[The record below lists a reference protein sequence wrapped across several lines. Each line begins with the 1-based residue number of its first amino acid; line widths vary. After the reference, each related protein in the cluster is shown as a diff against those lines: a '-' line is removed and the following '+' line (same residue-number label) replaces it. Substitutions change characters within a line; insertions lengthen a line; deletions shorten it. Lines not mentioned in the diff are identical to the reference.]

1 MEVNDATFYVGLDVG
16 STTAKIAVLDKDN
29 RLVYHKYE
37 RHNAHVS
44 ELVGKYF
51 TELKEVL
58 RKPLNGSEGNSLA
71 STSEAPSP
79 RISLCVTGS
88 VGMATAE
95 QLKAEFVQEVV
106 AASIYARN
114 AHPEAKA
121 LIDIGGEDAKVVFF
135 RGNQQNG
142 TSDGKGKQNGSME
155 LRMNGNCAGGTGAF
169 IDQMSVLMGVDNQQM
184 SQLAMKATHVYPMAA
199 RCGVFAKTDIQNLMA
214 RNLPEEDIAAS
225 IFHSIAVQTV
235 VTLSHGIDFKTPIL
249 LCGGPLTFLP
259 ALRKAFCDYMKLS
272 ADDFIVSENS
282 NLIPALGCAYRAK
295 RNAETALADFSNN
308 KKKILADFS
317 NHEEKALADSESS
330 PCSIDT
336 LRARLNVESSSE
348 WHSSLAPLFKSEE
361 EHLKWLKSKEKFTT
375 ETKPLLKGKQK
386 IVIGIDSGSTTTKI
400 VAVRLHASTD
410 SDKNI
415 DLPNTPNDSAESARA
430 ETSSPTRDHDIVF
443 TNYRLNLGNPIKAV
457 ADGLTALKEEA
468 AHRGAEL
475 EVVGSCST
483 GYGEELIKAAFGLDS
498 GIIETMAHERAA
510 ASLMPDVSFILD
522 IGGQDM
528 KAIFVENG
536 AVVRME
542 LNEACSSGCGTFIQT
557 FANNMGYSVAD
568 FAKLACQSK
577 APCDLGTRCTV
588 FMNSKVKQVLREG
601 ASVADISAGISYS
614 VIKNCLYK
622 VLKLHGNDN
631 LGGKIVVQ
639 GGTMRNDSVVRAFE
653 LLTNMEV
660 ARSNMPELMGAYGCA
675 LHAIADYQR
684 VSIHDSVKHRTWVA
698 RTIDDLLSLAHYDT
712 KQLQCKGCENHCYV
726 SRYTFAGGNKYYS
739 GNKCERVFNNKGE
752 NDVKGE
758 NIYTYKYDLLFNRP
772 QTSFTT
778 DFTSKKAKDGD
789 TETSENK
796 AFKMLDVTKRY
807 LKVKQNLDAVKR
819 CIKVGIP
826 RILNMYE
833 EYPFWNALLRA
844 AGFDITLSS
853 ESTFGKYEGALNTVM
868 SDNICFPAK
877 LAHSH
882 LKELNENPEVDR
894 ILMPYVVYEH
904 NDDPDRTLNS
914 FNCPVVSGYS
924 DVIKSVLDLQKPLD
938 APVINFA
945 NSQLLEKQIIDYLK
959 SLGVS
964 KKTAKAALRQAIA
977 AQEEYCKHIKA
988 KALEILYAGRKE
1000 CGGESGG
1007 NENKRDV
1014 TERDSFSKTKN
1025 NSADKKPTSKL
1036 TILLAG
1042 RPYHT
1047 DPLVQH
1053 KLSEMIANLGVNVIS
1068 DDIVRATA
1076 DTAADE
1082 SDPSHSMAETY
1093 LVKQWAYMNRIMK
1106 AAQWAAEQGNDVH
1119 FVQMTSFGCGPD
1131 SFIQDEIRD
1140 IMRRHGKPFTL
1151 LKIDD
1156 VSNIGSLKL
1165 RVRSLVE
1172 SLKGAVGVKSE
1183 ERRAMEVKSEERRVK
1198 NSTANAGD
1206 ISEGSSS
1213 EKQENS
1219 SLFTLHSSLNSSSL
1233 NSSSLNSS
1241 SLLQTKVFKKED
1253 VHRKILAPFMTEY
1266 LTPIIPPILK
1276 LIGYD
1281 VEVLPMSDEVSA
1293 ELGLKFANNEICYPA
1308 TLIVGDIIKTLKSGR
1323 YDLNNTAVVM
1333 SQTGGQCRATNYAGL
1348 IKRAMVANGF
1358 QDVPLLTLGVT
1369 ASTGEASGSTD
1380 DKQDYNEQEGFNVPW
1395 LKYSQI
1401 IVTAILYGDA
1411 INEMYNACIVRER
1424 KKGIAKE
1431 LRDKYMSLIDEPI
1444 ARNSASGLVKLLEKA
1459 AEEFDQMT
1467 LDRDVP
1473 KVGIVGEIFLKF
1485 NPFSHQF
1492 LEQYIISKG
1501 IEVVPPLL
1509 APFFLQEFVNV
1520 EVQKHMRLSC
1530 SRVPD
1535 FVVKG
1540 AYKGL
1545 IGRRLKQINKAASR
1559 FRYFRKFTNIYDDAK
1574 EVKGLVSLAAQ
1585 FGEGWLLP
1593 ADIVGYIRDGVDNI
1607 ISLQPF
1613 GCIANHVISKG
1624 IEKRLHDRFPQLNL
1638 VSLDFDSGVS
1648 EVNVT
1653 NRLLLFLDSIAS

>member
-1 MEVNDATFYVGLDVG
+1 MKKDHNHFSIGLDVG
-16 STTAKIAVLDKDN
+16 STTAKIAVIDN
-29 RLVYHKYE
+29 QGNIVYSKYE
-37 RHNAHVS
+37 RHNAHVN
-44 ELVGKYF
+44 ELVTRYF
-51 TELKEVL
+51 
-58 RKPLNGSEGNSLA
+58 SEIAGAIGNDTQVS
-71 STSEAPSP
+71 
-79 RISLCVTGS
+79 ICVTGS

-121 LIDIGGEDAKVVFF
+121 LIDIGGEDAKVIFF
-135 RGNQQNG
+135 HANSSKASN
-142 TSDGKGKQNGSME
+142 SSEADKGKKASQGSME

-169 IDQMSVLMGVDNQQM
+169 IDQMSVLMGIDNLQM
-184 SQLAMKATHVYPMAA
+184 SDLALKATHIYPMAA

-235 VTLSHGIDFKTPIL
+235 VTLSHGIDFQAPIL

-259 ALRKAFCDYMKLS
+259 ALRKAFCDYMHLS
-272 ADDFIVSENS
+272 PSDFIVSKNS
-282 NLIPALGCAYRAK
+282 NLVPALGCAYRAK
-295 RNAETALADFSNN
+295 TLAEQKVHTDIVSLA
-308 KKKILADFS
+308 
-317 NHEEKALADSESS
+317 
-330 PCSIDT
+330 T
-336 LRARLNVESSSE
+336 LRNHLNVETTIE
-348 WHSSLAPLFKSEE
+348 WHSSLLPLFKNEE
-361 EHLKWLKSKEKFTT
+361 EHQQWLKSKEKFSANTQ
-375 ETKPLLKGKQK
+375 PLAKGKQR

-400 VAVRLHASTD
+400 VALRINPKDGNNPDEVSVL
-410 SDKNI
+410 
-415 DLPNTPNDSAESARA
+415 SAKS
-430 ETSSPTRDHDIVF
+430 TRDHDIVF

-457 ADGLTALKEEA
+457 ADGLNALKQEA
-468 AHRGAEL
+468 DMRGSEL
-475 EVVGSCST
+475 EIVGSCST

-498 GIIETMAHERAA
+498 GIIETMAHEHAA
-510 ASLMPDVSFILD
+510 ASLIPDVSFILD

-528 KAIFVENG
+528 KAIFVEKG

-557 FANNMGYSVAD
+557 FANNMGYSVGD
-568 FAKLACQSK
+568 FAKLACTSK

-622 VLKLHGNDN
+622 VLKLHGNEN

-639 GGTMRNDSVVRAFE
+639 GGTMRNDAVVRAFE
-653 LLTNMEV
+653 LLTHTEV

-675 LHAIADYQR
+675 LHAAKALDNLQTPTSFNSTIQTDGNIPSS
-684 VSIHDSVKHRTWVA
+684 SIDE
-698 RTIDDLLSLAHYDT
+698 LLSLSHYET
-712 KQLQCKGCENHCYV
+712 KQLQCHGCENNCYV

-739 GNKCERVFNNKGE
+739 GNKCERVFNNKGK
-752 NDVKGE
+752 NDAKGE
-758 NIYTYKYDLLFNRP
+758 NVYTFKYHLLFDR
-772 QTSFTT
+772 
-778 DFTSKKAKDGD
+778 
-789 TETSENK
+789 ENTLNQRVQNK
-796 AFKMLDVTKRY
+796 
-807 LKVKQNLDAVKR
+807 KVK
-819 CIKVGIP
+819 IGIP

-833 EYPFWNALLRA
+833 DYPFWNALLLH
-844 AGFDITLSS
+844 AGLEVVLSS
-853 ESTFGKYEGALNTVM
+853 ESTFSKYEGALNTVM

-882 LKELNENPEVDR
+882 LKELNDNDEVDR

-904 NDDPDRTLNS
+904 NDDPGNTLNS

-924 DVIKSVLDLQKPLD
+924 DVIKSVIKLKKPLD
-938 APVINFA
+938 APIINFA
-945 NSQLLEKQIIDYLK
+945 DTKLLERQIIDYLK
-959 SLGVS
+959 TLDVS
-964 KKTAKAALRQAIA
+964 KNKAKKALAKAVE
-977 AQEEYCKHIKA
+977 AQEEYARMMKDKN
-988 KALEILYAGRKE
+988 LEILRKQK
-1000 CGGESGG
+1000 GM
-1007 NENKRDV
+1007 
-1014 TERDSFSKTKN
+1014 
-1025 NSADKKPTSKL
+1025 

-1047 DPLVQH
+1047 DPLIQH
-1053 KLSEMIANLGVNVIS
+1053 KLSEMITNLGVNVIS
-1068 DDIVRATA
+1068 DDIARSLDGKERKTA
-1076 DTAADE
+1076 KMNDA
-1082 SDPSHSMAETY
+1082 SLCVAETY

-1106 AAQWAAEQGNDVH
+1106 SAQWAAEQGDNVH
-1119 FVQMTSFGCGPD
+1119 FVMMTSFGCGPD

-1172 SLKGAVGVKSE
+1172 SLNAKQNESQEDSIRSKKKGDREYKPLV
-1183 ERRAMEVKSEERRVK
+1183 
-1198 NSTANAGD
+1198 
-1206 ISEGSSS
+1206 
-1213 EKQENS
+1213 
-1219 SLFTLHSSLNSSSL
+1219 
-1233 NSSSLNSS
+1233 
-1241 SLLQTKVFKKED
+1241 QTKIFKQED

-1293 ELGLKFANNEICYPA
+1293 ELGLKFANNEVCYPA
-1308 TLIVGDIIKTLKSGR
+1308 TLIVGDIIKALESGK

-1348 IKRAMVANGF
+1348 IKRAMVTNGF

-1369 ASTGEASGSTD
+1369 ADTGKASGSTD

-1395 LKYSQI
+1395 LKFSQI

-1411 INEMYNACIVRER
+1411 INEMFNACIVRER
-1424 KKGIAKE
+1424 KPGIAKE
-1431 LRDKYMSLIDEPI
+1431 LRDKYMRLIDEPI
-1444 ARNSASGLVKLLEKA
+1444 ARNSAKGLIKLLEKA
-1459 AEEFDQMT
+1459 AEEFNQMT
-1467 LDRDVP
+1467 LDREVP
-1473 KVGIVGEIFLKF
+1473 RVGIVGEIFLKF

-1492 LEQYIISKG
+1492 LEKYIISKG
-1501 IEVVPPLL
+1501 IEIVPPLL

-1520 EVQKHMRLSC
+1520 KVKKHTRLSC
-1530 SRVPD
+1530 TRVPD

-1540 AYKGL
+1540 AYQGL
-1545 IGRRLKQINKAASR
+1545 VGRRIRQVNKAASR
-1559 FRYFRKFTNIYDDAK
+1559 FRYFRPFTNIYDDAK
-1574 EVKGLVSLAAQ
+1574 EVDGIVSLAAQ

-1593 ADIVGYIRDGVDNI
+1593 ADIIGYIRDGVDNV

-1624 IEKRLHDRFPQLNL
+1624 IEKRLHERFPQLNL

-1653 NRLLLFLDSIAS
+1653 NRLLLFLDSIAG

>member
-1 MEVNDATFYVGLDVG
+1 MGIAKYHIGLDVG
-16 STTAKIAVLDKDN
+16 STTAKIAVIDEQGN
-29 RLVYHKYE
+29 LVYNRYE
-37 RHNAHVS
+37 RHNAQVS
-44 ELVGKYF
+44 ELATNYLG
-51 TELKEVL
+51 ELKETL
-58 RKPLNGSEGNSLA
+58 RTQGNDILVN
-71 STSEAPSP
+71 
-79 RISLCVTGS
+79 LCVTGS

-95 QLKAEFVQEVV
+95 QFRADFVQEVV

-135 RGNQQNG
+135 K
-142 TSDGKGKQNGSME
+142 DNGSTE

-169 IDQMSVLMGVDNQQM
+169 IDQMSVLMGIDNQQM
-184 SQLAMKATHVYPMAA
+184 SQLAMQAQHVYPMAA
-199 RCGVFAKTDIQNLMA
+199 RCGVFAKTDVQNLMA
-214 RNLPEEDIAAS
+214 RNLPETDIAAS

-235 VTLSHGIDFKTPIL
+235 VTLSHGIDFSAPIL

-259 ALRKAFCDYMKLS
+259 ALRKAFCDYMKLTPE
-272 ADDFIVSENS
+272 DFIVSEHS
-282 NLIPALGCAYRAK
+282 NLIPALGCAYRARKLNSGFTSIAELEMRLK
-295 RNAETALADFSNN
+295 RDNGN
-308 KKKILADFS
+308 
-317 NHEEKALADSESS
+317 
-330 PCSIDT
+330 
-336 LRARLNVESSSE
+336 E
-348 WHSSLAPLFKSEE
+348 WHSSLEPLFKSDREHEE
-361 EHLKWLKSKEKFTT
+361 WLKSKEKFAT
-375 ETKPLLKGKQK
+375 ETQPLGKGKQQV
-386 IVIGIDSGSTTTKI
+386 VIGIDSGSTTTKI
-400 VAVRLHASTD
+400 VAVRLPSQT
-410 SDKNI
+410 I
-415 DLPNTPNDSAESARA
+415 GESR
-430 ETSSPTRDHDIVF
+430 ESIQGPDIVF

-457 ADGLTALKEEA
+457 ADGLAALKQEA
-468 AHRGAEL
+468 TLRGAEL
-475 EVVGSCST
+475 EIVGSCST
-483 GYGEELIKAAFGLDS
+483 GYGEELIKTAFGLDS
-498 GIIETMAHERAA
+498 GIVETMAHKLAA
-510 ASLMPDVSFILD
+510 TSLMPDVSFILD

-557 FANNMGYSVAD
+557 FAKNMNYSVAD

-622 VLKLHGNDN
+622 VLKLHGNDH

-639 GGTMRNDSVVRAFE
+639 GGTLRNDSVVRAFE
-653 LLTNMEV
+653 LLTHTEV
-660 ARSNMPELMGAYGCA
+660 ARSNMPEMMGAYGCA
-675 LHAIADYQR
+675 LHAAAEL
-684 VSIHDSVKHRTWVA
+684 SHRNLPTQV
-698 RTIDDLLSLAHYDT
+698 RSIDDLLSLAHYDT

-726 SRYTFAGGNKYYS
+726 SRYTFAGGNKFYS
-739 GNKCERVFNNKGE
+739 GNKCERVFNSKGE
-752 NDVKGE
+752 NEVKGE
-758 NIYTYKYDLLFNRP
+758 NIYTYKYPLLFNR
-772 QTSFTT
+772 
-778 DFTSKKAKDGD
+778 
-789 TETSENK
+789 ETVNLHIE
-796 AFKMLDVTKRY
+796 TKHHVR
-807 LKVKQNLDAVKR
+807 
-819 CIKVGIP
+819 IGIP

-833 EYPFWNALLRA
+833 EYPFWNALLHA
-844 AGFDITLSS
+844 AGFDIILSS
-853 ESTFGKYEGALNTVM
+853 ESTFKKYESALSTVM

-904 NDDPDRTLNS
+904 NDDPDNTLNS

-924 DVIKSVLDLQKPLD
+924 DVIKSVINLKKPLD

-945 NSQLLEKQIIDYLK
+945 NTQLLEKQIADYLK
-959 SLGVS
+959 GLGVS
-964 KKTAKAALRQAIA
+964 KKTAKAALQKALEAQA
-977 AQEEYCKHIKA
+977 EYCKAIKV
-988 KALEILYAGRKE
+988 KNQEILASTQTTADAAATE
-1000 CGGESGG
+1000 HNVSGG
-1007 NENKRDV
+1007 LNNNNL
-1014 TERDSFSKTKN
+1014 SFDKHKN
-1025 NSADKKPTSKL
+1025 KL

-1068 DDIVRATA
+1068 DDIVRN
-1076 DTAADE
+1076 
-1082 SDPSHSMAETY
+1082 DPSIQPETY

-1106 AAQWAAEQGNDVH
+1106 AAQWVAEQGDDVH
-1119 FVQMTSFGCGPD
+1119 LVQMTSFGCGPD

-1140 IMRRHGKPFTL
+1140 IMRRHGKPYTL

-1165 RVRSLVE
+1165 RIRSLVE
-1172 SLKGAVGVKSE
+1172 SLNG
-1183 ERRAMEVKSEERRVK
+1183 VK
-1198 NSTANAGD
+1198 NSSVITH
-1206 ISEGSSS
+1206 
-1213 EKQENS
+1213 
-1219 SLFTLHSSLNSSSL
+1219 HSSLPK
-1233 NSSSLNSS
+1233 
-1241 SLLQTKVFKKED
+1241 TKVFTKVD

-1281 VEVLPMSDEVSA
+1281 VEVLPMSDEASA
-1293 ELGLKFANNEICYPA
+1293 ELGLKFANNEVCYPA
-1308 TLIVGDIIKTLKSGR
+1308 TLIVGDIIKALKSGK
-1323 YDLNNTAVVM
+1323 YNLQNTAVVM

-1369 ASTGEASGSTD
+1369 ASTGEANGSTD
-1380 DKQDYNEQEGFNVPW
+1380 DKQDYNEQEGFNIPW

-1411 INEMYNACIVRER
+1411 VNEMYNACIVRER
-1424 KKGIAKE
+1424 KPGIARE
-1431 LRDKYMSLIDEPI
+1431 LRNKYMRLIDEPI
-1444 ARNSASGLVKLLEKA
+1444 ARNSAKGLITLLEQA

-1467 LDRDVP
+1467 LDRNVP
-1473 KVGIVGEIFLKF
+1473 RVGIVGEIFLKF

-1492 LEQYIISKG
+1492 LERFIISKG

-1530 SRVPD
+1530 SKVPD
-1535 FVVKG
+1535 FVVRG

-1545 IGRRLKQINKAASR
+1545 VGRRLKQVNKAASR
-1559 FRYFRKFTNIYDDAK
+1559 FRYFRPFTNIYDDAK
-1574 EVKGLVSLAAQ
+1574 EVDGLISLAAQ

-1624 IEKRLHDRFPQLNL
+1624 IEKRLHDRFPNLNL

-1653 NRLLLFLDSIAS
+1653 NRLLLFLDSIAG

>member
-1 MEVNDATFYVGLDVG
+1 MEKAACSLTHNQKAMYSIGLDVG
-16 STTAKIAVLDKDN
+16 STTAKIAVMDGEGK
-29 RLVYHKYE
+29 LVYSKYE
-37 RHNAHVS
+37 RHNARVS
-44 ELVGKYF
+44 ELVSRYF
-51 TELKEVL
+51 DEIQQLV
-58 RKPLNGSEGNSLA
+58 GA
-71 STSEAPSP
+71 DAQV
-79 RISLCVTGS
+79 SLCVTGS

-95 QLKAEFVQEVV
+95 QLGAEFVQEVV
-106 AASIYARN
+106 AASIYAKN

-121 LIDIGGEDAKVVFF
+121 LIDIGGEDAKVIFF
-135 RGNQQNG
+135 HG
-142 TSDGKGKQNGSME
+142 GKME

-169 IDQMSVLMGVDNQQM
+169 IDQMRVLMGVDNQKM
-184 SQLAMKATHVYPMAA
+184 SQLAMQATHVYPMAA

-214 RNLPEEDIAAS
+214 RNLPEADIAAS

-235 VTLSHGIDFKTPIL
+235 VTLSHGINFEAPIL

-259 ALRKAFCDYMKLS
+259 ALRKAFCDYMHLS
-272 ADDFIVSENS
+272 PADFIVSENS
-282 NLIPALGCAYRAK
+282 NLVPALGCAYRAK
-295 RNAETALADFSNN
+295 NLAEKKTHANFADNADKLASNKNMGDNNADFVS
-308 KKKILADFS
+308 LS
-317 NHEEKALADSESS
+317 
-330 PCSIDT
+330 T
-336 LRARLNVESSSE
+336 LRCRLNVETTSE
-348 WHSSLAPLFKSEE
+348 WHSSLLPLFKNEE
-361 EHLKWLKSKEKFTT
+361 EHQQWIKSKEKFSAD
-375 ETKPLLKGKQK
+375 TKPLAKGKQR

-400 VAVRLHASTD
+400 VALRED
-410 SDKNI
+410 G
-415 DLPNTPNDSAESARA
+415 
-430 ETSSPTRDHDIVF
+430 DIVF

-457 ADGLTALKEEA
+457 ADGLNALKQEA
-468 AHRGAEL
+468 ALRGSEL
-475 EVVGSCST
+475 EIVGSCST

-528 KAIFVENG
+528 KAIFVEKG

-557 FANNMGYSVAD
+557 FANNMGYSVQD

-622 VLKLHGNDN
+622 VLKLHGNEN

-639 GGTMRNDSVVRAFE
+639 GGTMRNDAVVRAFE
-653 LLTNMEV
+653 LLTHTEV

-675 LHAIADYQR
+675 LHALAQAVHSDITNHTDLGNTVKRSTASSR
-684 VSIHDSVKHRTWVA
+684 SIDN
-698 RTIDDLLSLAHYDT
+698 LLSLAHYDT

-726 SRYTFAGGNKYYS
+726 SRYTFANGNKYYS
-739 GNKCERVFNNKGE
+739 GNKCERVFNNKGNGDE
-752 NDVKGE
+752 KGM
-758 NIYTYKYDLLFNRP
+758 NIYAFKYQLLFDRP
-772 QTSFTT
+772 TQG
-778 DFTSKKAKDGD
+778 A
-789 TETSENK
+789 
-796 AFKMLDVTKRY
+796 Y
-807 LKVKQNLDAVKR
+807 LAPGEVRGKNLDTPKHG
-819 CIKVGIP
+819 IKVGIP

-833 EYPFWNALLRA
+833 EYPFWNALLRE
-844 AGFDITLSS
+844 AGFDIILSS
-853 ESTFGKYEGALNTVM
+853 ESTFSKYEGALNTVM

-882 LKELNENPEVDR
+882 LKELNENQEVDR

-904 NDDPDRTLNS
+904 NDDPEHSLNS

-924 DVIKSVLDLQKPLD
+924 DVIKSVLDLKKPLD

-945 NSQLLEKQIIDYLK
+945 NEKALEHQIIDYLK
-959 SLGVS
+959 GLGVS
-964 KKTAKAALRQAIA
+964 KKQAKLALAKAME
-977 AQEEYCKHIKA
+977 AQKEYAETLKA
-988 KALEILYAGRKE
+988 RNIEILNHQD
-1000 CGGESGG
+1000 S
-1007 NENKRDV
+1007 KRDDLCDQNIKGDDLAKRYV
-1014 TERDSFSKTKN
+1014 SSH
-1025 NSADKKPTSKL
+1025 KPL

-1047 DPLVQH
+1047 DPLIQH

-1068 DDIVRATA
+1068 DDIVRSTEASEL
-1076 DTAADE
+1076 D
-1082 SDPSHSMAETY
+1082 SNDPSHSQAETY

-1172 SLKGAVGVKSE
+1172 SLKSGVRSE
-1183 ERRAMEVKSEERRVK
+1183 ELGVRSLELGVGTKIFK
-1198 NSTANAGD
+1198 N
-1206 ISEGSSS
+1206 
-1213 EKQENS
+1213 
-1219 SLFTLHSSLNSSSL
+1219 
-1233 NSSSLNSS
+1233 
-1241 SLLQTKVFKKED
+1241 ED
-1253 VHRKILAPFMTEY
+1253 KHRKILAPFMTEY

-1293 ELGLKFANNEICYPA
+1293 ELGLKFANNEVCYPA
-1308 TLIVGDIIKTLKSGR
+1308 TLIVGDIIKALKSGK
-1323 YDLNNTAVVM
+1323 YDLQNTAVVM

-1348 IKRAMVANGF
+1348 IKRAMVSNGF

-1380 DKQDYNEQEGFNVPW
+1380 DKQDYNEQEGFNIPW

-1401 IVTAILYGDA
+1401 IITAILYGDA

-1424 KKGIAKE
+1424 KPGIARE
-1431 LRDKYMSLIDEPI
+1431 LRDKYMRLIDEPI
-1444 ARNSASGLVKLLEKA
+1444 AQNSAKGLIKLLEQA
-1459 AEEFDQMT
+1459 AEEFDRMT
-1467 LDRDVP
+1467 VDREVP
-1473 KVGIVGEIFLKF
+1473 RVGIVGEIFLKF
-1485 NPFSHQF
+1485 NPFSHQY
-1492 LEQYIISKG
+1492 LEQHIIQKG

-1530 SRVPD
+1530 TKVPD

-1545 IGRRLKQINKAASR
+1545 IGRRLKQVNKAASK
-1559 FRYFRKFTNIYDDAK
+1559 FRYFRRFTNIYDDAK

-1653 NRLLLFLDSIAS
+1653 NRLLLFLDSIAG

>member
-1 MEVNDATFYVGLDVG
+1 MEKAACSLTHNQKAMYSMGLDVG
-16 STTAKIAVLDKDN
+16 STTAKIAVMDDEGK
-29 RLVYHKYE
+29 LVYSKYE
-37 RHNAHVS
+37 RHNARVS
-44 ELVGKYF
+44 ELVSRYF
-51 TELKEVL
+51 DEIQQQV
-58 RKPLNGSEGNSLA
+58 GA
-71 STSEAPSP
+71 DAQV
-79 RISLCVTGS
+79 SLCVTGS

-95 QLKAEFVQEVV
+95 QLGAEFVQEVV
-106 AASIYARN
+106 AASIYAKN

-121 LIDIGGEDAKVVFF
+121 LIDIGGEDAKVIFF
-135 RGNQQNG
+135 HG
-142 TSDGKGKQNGSME
+142 GKME

-169 IDQMSVLMGVDNQQM
+169 IDQMSVLMGVDNQKM
-184 SQLAMKATHVYPMAA
+184 SQLAMQATHVYPMAA

-214 RNLPEEDIAAS
+214 RNLPEADIAAS

-235 VTLSHGIDFKTPIL
+235 VTLSHGINFEAPIL

-259 ALRKAFCDYMKLS
+259 ALRKAFCDYMHLS
-272 ADDFIVSENS
+272 PADFIVSENS
-282 NLIPALGCAYRAK
+282 NLVPALGCAYRAK
-295 RNAETALADFSNN
+295 NLAEKKTHANFADNADKLASNKNMGDNNADFVS
-308 KKKILADFS
+308 LA
-317 NHEEKALADSESS
+317 
-330 PCSIDT
+330 T
-336 LRARLNVESSSE
+336 LRSRLNVETTSE
-348 WHSSLAPLFKSEE
+348 WHSSLLPLFKNEK
-361 EHLKWLKSKEKFTT
+361 EHQQWIKSKEKFSAD
-375 ETKPLLKGKQK
+375 TKPLAKGKQR

-400 VAVRLHASTD
+400 VALRED
-410 SDKNI
+410 G
-415 DLPNTPNDSAESARA
+415 
-430 ETSSPTRDHDIVF
+430 DIVF

-457 ADGLTALKEEA
+457 ADGLNALKQEA
-468 AHRGAEL
+468 ALRGSEL
-475 EVVGSCST
+475 EIVGSCST

-528 KAIFVENG
+528 KAIFVEKG

-557 FANNMGYSVAD
+557 FANNMGYSVQD

-622 VLKLHGNDN
+622 VLKLHGNEN

-639 GGTMRNDSVVRAFE
+639 GGTMRNDAVVRAFE
-653 LLTNMEV
+653 LLTHTEV

-675 LHAIADYQR
+675 LHALAQTEHSDITNHTDLGNTVKR
-684 VSIHDSVKHRTWVA
+684 STTSSRSIDN
-698 RTIDDLLSLAHYDT
+698 LLSLAHYDT

-726 SRYTFAGGNKYYS
+726 SRYTFANGNKYYS
-739 GNKCERVFNNKGE
+739 GNKCERVFNNKGNGDE
-752 NDVKGE
+752 KGMNIYAFKYQLLFDRPTQGAYLAPGEVRGE
-758 NIYTYKYDLLFNRP
+758 NL
-772 QTSFTT
+772 
-778 DFTSKKAKDGD
+778 D
-789 TETSENK
+789 TPK
-796 AFKMLDVTKRY
+796 HG
-807 LKVKQNLDAVKR
+807 
-819 CIKVGIP
+819 IKVGIP

-833 EYPFWNALLRA
+833 EYPFWNALLRE
-844 AGFDITLSS
+844 AGFDIILSS
-853 ESTFGKYEGALNTVM
+853 ESTFSKYEGALNTVM

-882 LKELNENPEVDR
+882 LKELNENQEVDR

-904 NDDPDRTLNS
+904 NDDPEHSLNS

-924 DVIKSVLDLQKPLD
+924 DVIKSVLDLKKPLD

-945 NSQLLEKQIIDYLK
+945 NEKALEHQIIDYLK
-959 SLGVS
+959 GLGVG
-964 KKTAKAALRQAIA
+964 KKQAKQALAKAME
-977 AQEEYCKHIKA
+977 AQKEYAETLKA
-988 KALEILYAGRKE
+988 RNIEILNHQD
-1000 CGGESGG
+1000 S
-1007 NENKRDV
+1007 KRDDLCDQNIKGDDLAKRYV
-1014 TERDSFSKTKN
+1014 SSH
-1025 NSADKKPTSKL
+1025 KPL

-1047 DPLVQH
+1047 DPLIQH

-1068 DDIVRATA
+1068 DDIVRSTEASEL
-1076 DTAADE
+1076 D
-1082 SDPSHSMAETY
+1082 SNDPSHSQAETY

-1172 SLKGAVGVKSE
+1172 SLKSGVRSE
-1183 ERRAMEVKSEERRVK
+1183 ELGVRSLELGVRTKIFK
-1198 NSTANAGD
+1198 N
-1206 ISEGSSS
+1206 
-1213 EKQENS
+1213 
-1219 SLFTLHSSLNSSSL
+1219 
-1233 NSSSLNSS
+1233 
-1241 SLLQTKVFKKED
+1241 ED
-1253 VHRKILAPFMTEY
+1253 KHRKILAPFMTEY

-1293 ELGLKFANNEICYPA
+1293 ELGLKFANNEVCYPA
-1308 TLIVGDIIKTLKSGR
+1308 TLIVGDIIKALKSGK
-1323 YDLNNTAVVM
+1323 YDLQNTAVVM

-1348 IKRAMVANGF
+1348 IKRAMVSNGF

-1380 DKQDYNEQEGFNVPW
+1380 DKQDYNEQEGFNIPW

-1401 IVTAILYGDA
+1401 IITAILYGDA

-1424 KKGIAKE
+1424 QPGIARE
-1431 LRDKYMSLIDEPI
+1431 LRDKYMRLIDEPI
-1444 ARNSASGLVKLLEKA
+1444 AQNSAKGLIKLLEQA

-1467 LDRDVP
+1467 IDREVP
-1473 KVGIVGEIFLKF
+1473 RVGIVGEIFLKF
-1485 NPFSHQF
+1485 NPFSHQY
-1492 LEQYIISKG
+1492 LEQHIIQKG

-1530 SRVPD
+1530 TKVPD

-1545 IGRRLKQINKAASR
+1545 IGRRLKQINKAASK
-1559 FRYFRKFTNIYDDAK
+1559 FRYFRRFTNIYDDAK

-1653 NRLLLFLDSIAS
+1653 NRLLLFLDSIAG

>member
-1 MEVNDATFYVGLDVG
+1 MEKAACSLTHNQKAMYSMGLDVG
-16 STTAKIAVLDKDN
+16 STTAKIAVMDDEGK
-29 RLVYHKYE
+29 LVYSKYE
-37 RHNAHVS
+37 RHNARVS
-44 ELVGKYF
+44 ELVSRYF
-51 TELKEVL
+51 DEIQQLV
-58 RKPLNGSEGNSLA
+58 GA
-71 STSEAPSP
+71 DAQV
-79 RISLCVTGS
+79 SLCVTGS

-95 QLKAEFVQEVV
+95 QLGAEFVQEVV
-106 AASIYARN
+106 AASIYAKN

-121 LIDIGGEDAKVVFF
+121 LIDIGGEDAKVIFF
-135 RGNQQNG
+135 HG
-142 TSDGKGKQNGSME
+142 GKME

-169 IDQMSVLMGVDNQQM
+169 IDQMSVLMGVDNQKM
-184 SQLAMKATHVYPMAA
+184 SQLAMQATHVYPMAA

-214 RNLPEEDIAAS
+214 RNLPEADIAAS

-235 VTLSHGIDFKTPIL
+235 VTLSHGINFEAPIL

-259 ALRKAFCDYMKLS
+259 ALRKAFCDYMHLS
-272 ADDFIVSENS
+272 PADFIVSENS
-282 NLIPALGCAYRAK
+282 NLVPALGCAYRAK
-295 RNAETALADFSNN
+295 NLAEKKTHANFADNADKLASNKNMGANNADFVS
-308 KKKILADFS
+308 LA
-317 NHEEKALADSESS
+317 
-330 PCSIDT
+330 T
-336 LRARLNVESSSE
+336 LRSRLNVETTSE
-348 WHSSLAPLFKSEE
+348 WHSSLLPLFKNEE
-361 EHLKWLKSKEKFTT
+361 EHQQWIKSKEKFSAD
-375 ETKPLLKGKQK
+375 TKPLVKGKQR

-400 VAVRLHASTD
+400 VALRED
-410 SDKNI
+410 G
-415 DLPNTPNDSAESARA
+415 
-430 ETSSPTRDHDIVF
+430 DIVF

-457 ADGLTALKEEA
+457 ADGLNALKQEA
-468 AHRGAEL
+468 ALRGSEL
-475 EVVGSCST
+475 EIVGSCST

-528 KAIFVENG
+528 KAIFVEKG

-557 FANNMGYSVAD
+557 FANNMGYSVQD

-622 VLKLHGNDN
+622 VLKLHGNEN

-639 GGTMRNDSVVRAFE
+639 GGTMRNDAVVRAFE
-653 LLTNMEV
+653 LLTHTEV

-675 LHAIADYQR
+675 LHALMQTEHSDITNHTDLGNTVKRSTASSR
-684 VSIHDSVKHRTWVA
+684 SIDN
-698 RTIDDLLSLAHYDT
+698 LLSLAHYDT

-726 SRYTFAGGNKYYS
+726 SRYTFANGNKYYS
-739 GNKCERVFNNKGE
+739 GNKCERVFNNKGNGDE
-752 NDVKGE
+752 KGMNIYAFKYQLLFDRPTQGAYLAPGEVRGE
-758 NIYTYKYDLLFNRP
+758 NL
-772 QTSFTT
+772 
-778 DFTSKKAKDGD
+778 D
-789 TETSENK
+789 TPK
-796 AFKMLDVTKRY
+796 HG
-807 LKVKQNLDAVKR
+807 
-819 CIKVGIP
+819 IKVGIP

-833 EYPFWNALLRA
+833 EYPFWNVLLRE
-844 AGFDITLSS
+844 AGFDIILSS
-853 ESTFGKYEGALNTVM
+853 ESTFSKYEGALNTVM

-882 LKELNENPEVDR
+882 LKELNENQEVDR

-904 NDDPDRTLNS
+904 NDDPEHSLNS

-924 DVIKSVLDLQKPLD
+924 DVIKSVLELKKPLD

-945 NSQLLEKQIIDYLK
+945 NEKALEHQIIDYLK
-959 SLGVS
+959 GLGVS
-964 KKTAKAALRQAIA
+964 KKQAKLALAKAME
-977 AQEEYCKHIKA
+977 AQKEYAETLKA
-988 KALEILYAGRKE
+988 RNIEILNHQD
-1000 CGGESGG
+1000 S
-1007 NENKRDV
+1007 KRDDLCDQNIKGDDLAKRYV
-1014 TERDSFSKTKN
+1014 SSH
-1025 NSADKKPTSKL
+1025 KPL

-1047 DPLVQH
+1047 DPLIQH

-1068 DDIVRATA
+1068 DDIVRSTEASEL
-1076 DTAADE
+1076 D
-1082 SDPSHSMAETY
+1082 SNDPSHSQAETY

-1172 SLKGAVGVKSE
+1172 SLKSGVRSE
-1183 ERRAMEVKSEERRVK
+1183 ELGVRSLELGVRTKIFK
-1198 NSTANAGD
+1198 N
-1206 ISEGSSS
+1206 
-1213 EKQENS
+1213 
-1219 SLFTLHSSLNSSSL
+1219 
-1233 NSSSLNSS
+1233 
-1241 SLLQTKVFKKED
+1241 ED
-1253 VHRKILAPFMTEY
+1253 KHRKILAPFMTEY

-1293 ELGLKFANNEICYPA
+1293 ELGLKFANNEVCYPA
-1308 TLIVGDIIKTLKSGR
+1308 TLIVGDIIKALKSGK
-1323 YDLNNTAVVM
+1323 YDLQNTAVVM

-1348 IKRAMVANGF
+1348 IKRAMVSNGF

-1380 DKQDYNEQEGFNVPW
+1380 DKQDYNEQEGFNIPW

-1401 IVTAILYGDA
+1401 IITAILYGDA

-1424 KKGIAKE
+1424 QPGIARE
-1431 LRDKYMSLIDEPI
+1431 LRDKYMRLIDEPI
-1444 ARNSASGLVKLLEKA
+1444 AQNSAKGLIKLLEQA

-1467 LDRDVP
+1467 IDREVP
-1473 KVGIVGEIFLKF
+1473 RVGIVGEIFLKF
-1485 NPFSHQF
+1485 NPFSHQY
-1492 LEQYIISKG
+1492 LEQHIIQKG

-1530 SRVPD
+1530 TKVPD

-1545 IGRRLKQINKAASR
+1545 IGRRLKQVNKAASK
-1559 FRYFRKFTNIYDDAK
+1559 FRYFRRFTNIYDDAK

-1653 NRLLLFLDSIAS
+1653 NRLLLFLDSIAG

>member
-1 MEVNDATFYVGLDVG
+1 MEKAACSLTHNQKAMYSMGLDVG
-16 STTAKIAVLDKDN
+16 STTAKIAVMDDEGK
-29 RLVYHKYE
+29 LVYSKYE
-37 RHNAHVS
+37 RHNARVS
-44 ELVGKYF
+44 ELVSRYF
-51 TELKEVL
+51 DEIQQLV
-58 RKPLNGSEGNSLA
+58 GVDA
-71 STSEAPSP
+71 QV
-79 RISLCVTGS
+79 SLCVTGS

-95 QLKAEFVQEVV
+95 QLGAEFVQEVV
-106 AASIYARN
+106 AASIYAKN

-121 LIDIGGEDAKVVFF
+121 LIDIGGEDAKVIFF
-135 RGNQQNG
+135 HG
-142 TSDGKGKQNGSME
+142 GKME

-169 IDQMSVLMGVDNQQM
+169 IDQMSVLMGVDNQKM
-184 SQLAMKATHVYPMAA
+184 SQLAMQATHVYPMAA

-214 RNLPEEDIAAS
+214 RNLPEADIAAS

-235 VTLSHGIDFKTPIL
+235 VTLSHGINFEAPIL

-259 ALRKAFCDYMKLS
+259 ALRKAFCDYMHLS
-272 ADDFIVSENS
+272 PADFIVSENS
-282 NLIPALGCAYRAK
+282 NLVPALGCAYRAK
-295 RNAETALADFSNN
+295 NLAVFVS
-308 KKKILADFS
+308 LA
-317 NHEEKALADSESS
+317 
-330 PCSIDT
+330 T
-336 LRARLNVESSSE
+336 LRSRLNVETTSE
-348 WHSSLAPLFKSEE
+348 WHSSLLPLFKNEE
-361 EHLKWLKSKEKFTT
+361 EHQQWIKSKEKFSAD
-375 ETKPLLKGKQK
+375 TKPLAKGKQR

-400 VAVRLHASTD
+400 VALRED
-410 SDKNI
+410 G
-415 DLPNTPNDSAESARA
+415 
-430 ETSSPTRDHDIVF
+430 DIVF

-457 ADGLTALKEEA
+457 ADGLNALKQEA
-468 AHRGAEL
+468 ALRGSEL
-475 EVVGSCST
+475 EIVGSCST

-528 KAIFVENG
+528 KAIFVEKG

-557 FANNMGYSVAD
+557 FANNMGYSVQD

-622 VLKLHGNDN
+622 VLKLHGNEN

-639 GGTMRNDSVVRAFE
+639 GGTMRNDAVVRAFE
-653 LLTNMEV
+653 LLTHTEV

-675 LHAIADYQR
+675 LHALAQTEHSDITNHTDLGNTVKRSTASSR
-684 VSIHDSVKHRTWVA
+684 SIDN
-698 RTIDDLLSLAHYDT
+698 LLSLAHYDT

-726 SRYTFAGGNKYYS
+726 SRYTFANGNKYYS
-739 GNKCERVFNNKGE
+739 GNKCERVFNNKGNGDE
-752 NDVKGE
+752 KGM
-758 NIYTYKYDLLFNRP
+758 NIYAFKYQLLFDRP
-772 QTSFTT
+772 TQG
-778 DFTSKKAKDGD
+778 A
-789 TETSENK
+789 
-796 AFKMLDVTKRY
+796 Y
-807 LKVKQNLDAVKR
+807 LAPGEVRGKNLDTPKHG
-819 CIKVGIP
+819 IKIGIP

-833 EYPFWNALLRA
+833 EYPFWNALLRE
-844 AGFDITLSS
+844 AGFDIILSS
-853 ESTFGKYEGALNTVM
+853 ESTFSKYEGALNTVM

-882 LKELNENPEVDR
+882 LKELNENQEVDR

-904 NDDPDRTLNS
+904 NDDPEHSLNS

-924 DVIKSVLDLQKPLD
+924 DVIKSVLDLKKPLD

-945 NSQLLEKQIIDYLK
+945 NEKALEHQIIDYLK
-959 SLGVS
+959 GLGVS
-964 KKTAKAALRQAIA
+964 KKQAKQALAKAME
-977 AQEEYCKHIKA
+977 AQKEYAETLKKINI
-988 KALEILYAGRKE
+988 EILNNQEIKDLKVT
-1000 CGGESGG
+1000 
-1007 NENKRDV
+1007 KRYL
-1014 TERDSFSKTKN
+1014 STK
-1025 NSADKKPTSKL
+1025 PL

-1047 DPLVQH
+1047 DPLIQH

-1068 DDIVRATA
+1068 DDIVRSTEASEL
-1076 DTAADE
+1076 D
-1082 SDPSHSMAETY
+1082 SNDPSHSQAETY

-1172 SLKGAVGVKSE
+1172 SLKSGVRSE
-1183 ERRAMEVKSEERRVK
+1183 ELGVRSLELGVRTKIFK
-1198 NSTANAGD
+1198 N
-1206 ISEGSSS
+1206 
-1213 EKQENS
+1213 
-1219 SLFTLHSSLNSSSL
+1219 
-1233 NSSSLNSS
+1233 
-1241 SLLQTKVFKKED
+1241 ED
-1253 VHRKILAPFMTEY
+1253 KHRKILAPFMTEY

-1293 ELGLKFANNEICYPA
+1293 ELGLKFANNEVCYPA
-1308 TLIVGDIIKTLKSGR
+1308 TLIVGDIIKALKSGK
-1323 YDLNNTAVVM
+1323 YDLQNTAVVM

-1348 IKRAMVANGF
+1348 IKRAMVSNGF
-1358 QDVPLLTLGVT
+1358 QDVPQLTLGVT
-1369 ASTGEASGSTD
+1369 ASTSEASGSTD
-1380 DKQDYNEQEGFNVPW
+1380 DKQDYNEQEGFNIPW

-1401 IVTAILYGDA
+1401 IITAILYGDA

-1424 KKGIAKE
+1424 KPGIARE
-1431 LRDKYMSLIDEPI
+1431 LRDKYMRLIDEPI
-1444 ARNSASGLVKLLEKA
+1444 AQNSAKGLIKLLEQA

-1467 LDRDVP
+1467 VDREVP
-1473 KVGIVGEIFLKF
+1473 RVGIVGEIFLKF
-1485 NPFSHQF
+1485 NPFSHQY
-1492 LEQYIISKG
+1492 LEQHIIQKG

-1530 SRVPD
+1530 TKVPD

-1545 IGRRLKQINKAASR
+1545 IGRRLKQVNKAASK
-1559 FRYFRKFTNIYDDAK
+1559 FRYFRRFTNIYDDAK

-1653 NRLLLFLDSIAS
+1653 NRLLLFLDSIAG

>member
-1 MEVNDATFYVGLDVG
+1 MIEPFVPDNTIVKYVKYKGHISKFFPLIERILVILHLERLPKDMGEIENSRFCIGLDVG
-16 STTAKIAVLDKDN
+16 STTAKIAVIDDCNQKI
-29 RLVYHKYE
+29 VYSKYE
-37 RHNAHVS
+37 RHNARVN
-44 ELVGKYF
+44 ELVSRYF
-51 TELKEVL
+51 SEIYELT
-58 RKPLNGSEGNSLA
+58 GNA
-71 STSEAPSP
+71 QV
-79 RISLCVTGS
+79 SLCVTGS
-88 VGMATAE
+88 VGMHTAE

-106 AASIYARN
+106 AASVYART

-135 RGNQQNG
+135 KSGG
-142 TSDGKGKQNGSME
+142 GME

-169 IDQMSVLMGVDNQQM
+169 IDQMSVLMGVDNQRM
-184 SQLAMKATHVYPMAA
+184 SELAMNAQHVYPMAA
-199 RCGVFAKTDIQNLMA
+199 RCGVFAKTDVQNLMS

-235 VTLSHGIDFKTPIL
+235 VTLSHGINFESPIL

-259 ALRKAFCDYMKLS
+259 ALRKAFCDYMHLS
-272 ADDFIVSENS
+272 PNDFIVSEHS
-282 NLIPALGCAYRAK
+282 NLIPALGCA
-295 RNAETALADFSNN
+295 F
-308 KKKILADFS
+308 
-317 NHEEKALADSESS
+317 
-330 PCSIDT
+330 
-336 LRARLNVESSSE
+336 RARNSHMDLTHLTDLMARLKRESDTQWSSS
-348 WHSSLAPLFKSEE
+348 LKPLFKNEE
-361 EHLKWLKSKEKFTT
+361 EHQDWLKSKAKFAA
-375 ETKPLLKGKQK
+375 ETKPLQKGKQR

-400 VAVRLHASTD
+400 IAVRLNCSH
-410 SDKNI
+410 K
-415 DLPNTPNDSAESARA
+415 
-430 ETSSPTRDHDIVF
+430 DIVF

-457 ADGLTALKEEA
+457 ADGLAALKEEA
-468 AHRGAEL
+468 AHQGAEL
-475 EVVGSCST
+475 EIVGSCST
-483 GYGEELIKAAFGLDS
+483 GYGEELIKAAFNLDN

-528 KAIFVENG
+528 KAIFVEKG

-557 FANNMGYSVAD
+557 FANNMSYSVAD

-622 VLKLHGNDN
+622 VLKLHGSDN

-653 LLTNMEV
+653 LLTHTEV
-660 ARSNMPELMGAYGCA
+660 ARSNMPEMMGAYGCA
-675 LHAIADYQR
+675 LHAAADY
-684 VSIHDSVKHRTWVA
+684 VA
-698 RTIDDLLSLAHYDT
+698 AEATETVRHIDDLLSLAHYDT
-712 KQLQCKGCENHCYV
+712 KQLQCHGCENNCYV
-726 SRYTFAGGNKYYS
+726 SRYTFAGGIKYFS
-739 GNKCERVFNNKGE
+739 GNKCERVFNNKGK

-758 NIYTYKYDLLFNRP
+758 NIYTYKYKLLFDRP
-772 QTSFTT
+772 
-778 DFTSKKAKDGD
+778 
-789 TETSENK
+789 TEADSAASNARKSGKT
-796 AFKMLDVTKRY
+796 
-807 LKVKQNLDAVKR
+807 
-819 CIKVGIP
+819 IGIP

-833 EYPFWNALLRA
+833 EYPFWNALLRH
-844 AGFDITLSS
+844 AGFDIILSS
-853 ESTFGKYEGALNTVM
+853 ESTFSKYEGALNTVM

-882 LKELNENPEVDR
+882 LKELNKNQEVDR

-904 NDDPDRTLNS
+904 NDDPENTLNS

-924 DVIKSVLDLQKPLD
+924 DVIKSVIDLKKPLD

-945 NSQLLEKQIIDYLK
+945 NGKLLEKQIVEYLK
-959 SLGVS
+959 SIGVS
-964 KKTAKAALRQAIA
+964 KNTAKEALQKAIE
-977 AQEEYCKHIKA
+977 AQEDYSKNIKE
-988 KALEILYAGRKE
+988 KNQEIL
-1000 CGGESGG
+1000 G
-1007 NENKRDV
+1007 NKQQE
-1014 TERDSFSKTKN
+1014 
-1025 NSADKKPTSKL
+1025 SKL

-1053 KLSEMIANLGVNVIS
+1053 KLSEMIANLGVDVIS
-1068 DDIVRATA
+1068 DDLLRATT
-1076 DTAADE
+1076 DIQ
-1082 SDPSHSMAETY
+1082 PETY

-1140 IMRRHGKPFTL
+1140 IMKRHGKPFTL

-1172 SLKGAVGVKSE
+1172 SLRGVKS
-1183 ERRAMEVKSEERRVK
+1183 
-1198 NSTANAGD
+1198 STFNTQH
-1206 ISEGSSS
+1206 S
-1213 EKQENS
+1213 
-1219 SLFTLHSSLNSSSL
+1219 TLP
-1233 NSSSLNSS
+1233 
-1241 SLLQTKVFKKED
+1241 QTKVFKNAD
-1253 VHRKILAPFMTEY
+1253 RRRKILAPFMTEY

-1281 VEVLPMSDEVSA
+1281 VEVLPMSDETSA
-1293 ELGLKFANNEICYPA
+1293 ELGLKFANNEVCYPA
-1308 TLIVGDIIKTLKSGR
+1308 TLIVGDIIKALKSGK
-1323 YDLNNTAVVM
+1323 YDLQNTAVVM

-1348 IKRAMVANGF
+1348 IKRAMIANGF

-1369 ASTGEASGSTD
+1369 ASTSEASGSTD

-1401 IVTAILYGDA
+1401 IITAILYGDA

-1424 KKGIAKE
+1424 KPGIAKE
-1431 LRDKYMSLIDEPI
+1431 LRDKYMHLIDEPI
-1444 ARNSASGLVKLLEKA
+1444 ARNSAQGLVKLLGQA

-1467 LDRDVP
+1467 LDKELP

-1492 LEQYIISKG
+1492 LEQHIISKG

-1530 SRVPD
+1530 SKVPD
-1535 FVVKG
+1535 FVVRG

-1545 IGRRLKQINKAASR
+1545 VGRRLKQINKAASR

-1574 EVKGLVSLAAQ
+1574 EVNGLVSLAAQ

-1593 ADIVGYIRDGVDNI
+1593 ADIVGYLRDGVDNV

-1624 IEKRLHDRFPQLNL
+1624 IEKRLHERFPHLNL

-1653 NRLLLFLDSIAS
+1653 NRLLLFLDSIAG

>member
-1 MEVNDATFYVGLDVG
+1 MYSIGLDVG
-16 STTAKIAVLDKDN
+16 STTAKIVVIDDN
-29 RLVYHKYE
+29 NHIIYSKYE
-37 RHNAHVS
+37 RHNARVN
-44 ELVGKYF
+44 ELVTRYF
-51 TELKEVL
+51 NEIHELVSDDK
-58 RKPLNGSEGNSLA
+58 
-71 STSEAPSP
+71 TC
-79 RISLCVTGS
+79 ICVTGS

-121 LIDIGGEDAKVVFF
+121 LIDIGGEDAKVIFF
-135 RGNQQNG
+135 RGSTQVSGDKKNG
-142 TSDGKGKQNGSME
+142 GME

-169 IDQMSVLMGVDNQQM
+169 IDQMSVLMGVDNQKM
-184 SQLAMKATHVYPMAA
+184 SELAMKAQHIYPMAA

-235 VTLSHGIDFKTPIL
+235 VTLSHGMDFHAPIL

-259 ALRKAFCDYMKLS
+259 ALRKAFCDYMKLEPK
-272 ADDFIVSENS
+272 DFIVSENS
-282 NLIPALGCAYRAK
+282 NLIPAMGCAYRAK
-295 RNAETALADFSNN
+295 NSHTNPITHTDLTNLTDLRN
-308 KKKILADFS
+308 
-317 NHEEKALADSESS
+317 
-330 PCSIDT
+330 
-336 LRARLNVESSSE
+336 RLNKEICSE
-348 WHSSLAPLFKSEE
+348 WHSSLQPLFKNEQ
-361 EHLKWLKSKEKFTT
+361 EHKGWLKSKAKFAT
-375 ETKPLLKGKQK
+375 ETKPLTKGKQR

-400 VAVRLHASTD
+400 VAVRLNDGDTPSVR
-410 SDKNI
+410 
-415 DLPNTPNDSAESARA
+415 DL
-430 ETSSPTRDHDIVF
+430 DIVF

-457 ADGLTALKEEA
+457 TDGLNALKQEA
-468 AHRGAEL
+468 ANRGAEL
-475 EVVGSCST
+475 EIVGSCST
-483 GYGEELIKAAFGLDS
+483 GYGEELIKAAFNLDS

-528 KAIFVENG
+528 KAIFVEKG

-557 FANNMGYSVAD
+557 FANNMGYNVSD

-622 VLKLHGNDN
+622 VLKLHGNEN

-639 GGTMRNDSVVRAFE
+639 GGTMRNDAVVRAFE
-653 LLTNMEV
+653 LLTHTEV

-675 LHAIADYQR
+675 LHAAKNISHTDR
-684 VSIHDSVKHRTWVA
+684 TDCTDFRDKVSEETNNSVCQTKNYRS
-698 RTIDDLLSLAHYDT
+698 IDDLLNLAHYET

-726 SRYTFAGGNKYYS
+726 SRYTFVGGNKFYS
-739 GNKCERVFNNKGE
+739 GNKCERVFNNKGKNE
-752 NDVKGE
+752 VKGE
-758 NIYTYKYDLLFNRP
+758 NIYEYKYRLLFDREAI
-772 QTSFTT
+772 SAH
-778 DFTSKKAKDGD
+778 DA
-789 TETSENK
+789 
-796 AFKMLDVTKRY
+796 L
-807 LKVKQNLDAVKR
+807 KQNTR
-819 CIKVGIP
+819 IGIP

-833 EYPFWNALLRA
+833 EYPFWNALMRA
-844 AGFDITLSS
+844 AGFDVILSS
-853 ESTFGKYEGALNTVM
+853 ESTFKKYEGALNTVM

-882 LKELNENPEVDR
+882 LKELNENPEVNR

-904 NDDPDRTLNS
+904 NDDPDNTLNS

-924 DVIKSVLDLQKPLD
+924 DVIKSVIDLKKPID
-938 APVINFA
+938 SPVINFA
-945 NSQLLEKQIIDYLK
+945 NDKALEKQIVEYLK
-959 SLGVS
+959 GLGVG
-964 KKTAKAALRQAIA
+964 KKTAKAALQAA
-977 AQEEYCKHIKA
+977 MKAQMEYQKKIKE
-988 KALEILYAGRKE
+988 KALEILA
-1000 CGGESGG
+1000 
-1007 NENKRDV
+1007 
-1014 TERDSFSKTKN
+1014 DSQ
-1025 NSADKKPTSKL
+1025 KL

-1053 KLSEMIANLGVNVIS
+1053 KLSEMIVNLGVNVIS
-1068 DDIVRATA
+1068 DDIARNIP
-1076 DTAADE
+1076 DMEGEGDK
-1082 SDPSHSMAETY
+1082 SDPSLCIAETY

-1140 IMRRHGKPFTL
+1140 IMKRHGKPFTL

-1172 SLKGAVGVKSE
+1172 SLKGVD
-1183 ERRAMEVKSEERRVK
+1183 
-1198 NSTANAGD
+1198 NSKFNTQH
-1206 ISEGSSS
+1206 S
-1213 EKQENS
+1213 
-1219 SLFTLHSSLNSSSL
+1219 TLI
-1233 NSSSLNSS
+1233 
-1241 SLLQTKVFKKED
+1241 QTKVFQKSD
-1253 VHRKILAPFMTEY
+1253 AHRKILAPFMTEY

-1281 VEVLPMSDEVSA
+1281 VEVLPMSDDVSA
-1293 ELGLKFANNEICYPA
+1293 ELGLRFANNEVCYPA
-1308 TLIVGDIIKTLKSGR
+1308 TLIVGDIIKALKSGK
-1323 YDLNNTAVVM
+1323 YDLQNTAVVM

-1348 IKRAMVANGF
+1348 IKRAMVSNGF
-1358 QDVPLLTLGVT
+1358 QDVPLITLGVT
-1369 ASTGEASGSTD
+1369 ASTGEASGNTD
-1380 DKQDYNEQEGFNVPW
+1380 DKQDYNEQDGFNVPW

-1424 KKGIAKE
+1424 KSGIAKE
-1431 LRDKYMSLIDEPI
+1431 LRDKYMRLIDEPI
-1444 ARNSASGLVKLLEKA
+1444 AKNSAKGLVKLLEQA
-1459 AEEFDQMT
+1459 AEEFDRMT
-1467 LDRDVP
+1467 LDKDLP

-1492 LEQYIISKG
+1492 LEKYIISKG

-1530 SRVPD
+1530 TRVPD
-1535 FVVKG
+1535 IVVKG
-1540 AYKGL
+1540 AYQAL
-1545 IGRRLKQINKAASR
+1545 IGRRLRQVNKAASQ

-1574 EVKGLVSLAAQ
+1574 DVQGLVSMAAQ

-1653 NRLLLFLDSIAS
+1653 NRLLLFLDSIAG

>member
-1 MEVNDATFYVGLDVG
+1 MKKAKYSIGLDVG
-16 STTAKIAVLDKDN
+16 STTAKVAVIDGKKNLI
-29 RLVYHKYE
+29 YSKYE
-37 RHNAHVS
+37 RHNARVK
-44 ELVGKYF
+44 ELVSHYF
-51 TELKEVL
+51 DEINQLIGDTKV
-58 RKPLNGSEGNSLA
+58 N
-71 STSEAPSP
+71 
-79 RISLCVTGS
+79 ICVTGS

-95 QLKAEFVQEVV
+95 QLQAEFVQEVV
-106 AASIYARN
+106 AASVYARK

-135 RGNQQNG
+135 KPNG
-142 TSDGKGKQNGSME
+142 GME

-169 IDQMSVLMGVDNQQM
+169 IDQMSVLMGVDNQKM
-184 SQLAMKATHVYPMAA
+184 SQLAMNAQHVYPMAA

-235 VTLSHGIDFKTPIL
+235 VTLSHGIDFEAPIL

-259 ALRKAFCDYMKLS
+259 ALRKAFCDYMQLS
-272 ADDFIVSENS
+272 ENDFIVSENS
-282 NLIPALGCAYRAK
+282 NLIPALGCAYR
-295 RNAETALADFSNN
+295 NSPTDS
-308 KKKILADFS
+308 
-317 NHEEKALADSESS
+317 ADSTDASDS
-330 PCSIDT
+330 DGIQLSI
-336 LRARLNVESSSE
+336 LRKRLHQEIKVE
-348 WHSSLAPLFKSEE
+348 WNSSLEPLFKNEM
-361 EHLKWLKSKEKFTT
+361 EHDKWLQSKARFAT
-375 ETKPLLKGKQK
+375 ETHPLAKGKQQV
-386 IVIGIDSGSTTTKI
+386 VIGIDSGSTTTKI
-400 VAVRLHASTD
+400 VAVRMGSNTD
-410 SDKNI
+410 TDAKSAQKDKG
-415 DLPNTPNDSAESARA
+415 
-430 ETSSPTRDHDIVF
+430 DIVF

-457 ADGLTALKEEA
+457 ADGLNALKQEA
-468 AHRGAEL
+468 EHRGAEL
-475 EVVGSCST
+475 EIVGSCST

-528 KAIFVENG
+528 KAIFVEKG

-557 FANNMGYSVAD
+557 FANNMGYSVGD

-622 VLKLHGNDN
+622 VLKLHGNEN

-639 GGTMRNDSVVRAFE
+639 GGTMRNDAVVRAFE
-653 LLTNMEV
+653 LLTHTEV

-675 LHAIADYQR
+675 LHAAADYP
-684 VSIHDSVKHRTWVA
+684 TETNA
-698 RTIDDLLSLAHYDT
+698 RSIDDLLNLAHYET
-712 KQLQCKGCENHCYV
+712 RQLQCKGCENHCYV
-726 SRYTFAGGNKYYS
+726 SRYTFAGGNKFYS
-739 GNKCERVFNNKGE
+739 GNKCERVFNNKGANE
-752 NDVKGE
+752 IKGK
-758 NIYTYKYDLLFNRP
+758 NIYEYKYHLLF
-772 QTSFTT
+772 
-778 DFTSKKAKDGD
+778 DGKEIKHFD
-789 TETSENK
+789 I
-796 AFKMLDVTKRY
+796 TKRH
-807 LKVKQNLDAVKR
+807 
-819 CIKVGIP
+819 IKVGIP

-833 EYPFWNALLRA
+833 DFPFWNALLHA
-844 AGFDITLSS
+844 AGFDVILSS
-853 ESTFGKYEGALNTVM
+853 DSTFSQYEGALNTVM

-904 NDDPDRTLNS
+904 NDDPKNTLNS

-924 DVIKSVLDLQKPLD
+924 DVIKSVIDLKKPID
-938 APVINFA
+938 SPVINFA
-945 NSQLLEKQIIDYLK
+945 QSKALEKQIVDYLK
-959 SLGVS
+959 KLGVDR
-964 KKTAKAALRQAIA
+964 KTARKALREALYAQAA
-977 AQEEYCKHIKA
+977 YSAEIKT
-988 KALEILYAGRKE
+988 KAWEILNQ
-1000 CGGESGG
+1000 
-1007 NENKRDV
+1007 NE
-1014 TERDSFSKTKN
+1014 E
-1025 NSADKKPTSKL
+1025 KPRL

-1068 DDIVRATA
+1068 EDIARGS
-1076 DTAADE
+1076 
-1082 SDPSHSMAETY
+1082 SDNNDAYNSQPETY

-1106 AAQWAAEQGNDVH
+1106 AAQWAAEQGDNVH

-1140 IMRRHGKPFTL
+1140 IMKRHNKPFTL

-1165 RVRSLVE
+1165 RVRSLIE
-1172 SLKGAVGVKSE
+1172 SLRVKSLKLK
-1183 ERRAMEVKSEERRVK
+1183 V
-1198 NSTANAGD
+1198 NSFKLKGQSTNHKVQ
-1206 ISEGSSS
+1206 SSNLKVQS
-1213 EKQENS
+1213 TVQ
-1219 SLFTLHSSLNSSSL
+1219 SLQ
-1233 NSSSLNSS
+1233 
-1241 SLLQTKVFKKED
+1241 QTKVFTKQD

-1281 VEVLPMSDEVSA
+1281 VEVLPMSDEASA
-1293 ELGLKFANNEICYPA
+1293 EIGLRFANNEVCYPA
-1308 TLIVGDIIKTLKSGR
+1308 TLIVGDIIKALKSGK
-1323 YDLNNTAVVM
+1323 YDLKNTAVVM

-1348 IKRAMVANGF
+1348 IKRAMISNGF

-1380 DKQDYNEQEGFNVPW
+1380 DKQDYNEQDGFNVPW

-1401 IVTAILYGDA
+1401 IVTAIFYGDA
-1411 INEMYNACIVRER
+1411 INEMYNACIARER
-1424 KKGIAKE
+1424 KQGLAKE
-1431 LRDKYMSLIDEPI
+1431 LRDKYIRLIDEPI
-1444 ARNSASGLVKLLEKA
+1444 ARNSAKGLIKLLEQA
-1459 AEEFDQMT
+1459 AEEFNQMT
-1467 LDRDVP
+1467 LDKDVP

-1485 NPFSHQF
+1485 NPFAHQY
-1492 LEQYIISKG
+1492 LERYIISKG

-1520 EVQKHMRLSC
+1520 EIQKHMRLNC
-1530 SRVPD
+1530 TKVPD
-1535 FVVKG
+1535 FIIKG
-1540 AYKGL
+1540 AYQAL
-1545 IGRRLKQINKAASR
+1545 IGRRLRQVNKAASR
-1559 FRYFRKFTNIYDDAK
+1559 FRYFRPFTNIYDEAK
-1574 EVKGLVSLAAQ
+1574 DVQGLVSLAAQ

-1593 ADIVGYIRDGVDNI
+1593 ADIVGYIRDGVNNI

-1624 IEKRLHDRFPQLNL
+1624 IEKRLHERFPQLNL

-1653 NRLLLFLDSIAS
+1653 NRLLLFLDSITE

>member
-1 MEVNDATFYVGLDVG
+1 MGEKENSRFYIGLDVG
-16 STTAKIAVLDKDN
+16 STTAKIAVIDGHSQKT
-29 RLVYHKYE
+29 VYSKYE
-37 RHNAHVS
+37 RHNARVN
-44 ELVGKYF
+44 ELVSRYF
-51 TELKEVL
+51 SEIYELT
-58 RKPLNGSEGNSLA
+58 GNAQVS
-71 STSEAPSP
+71 
-79 RISLCVTGS
+79 ICVTGS
-88 VGMATAE
+88 VGMTTAE
-95 QLKAEFVQEVV
+95 QLNAEFVQEVV
-106 AASIYARN
+106 AATIYARTD
-114 AHPEAKA
+114 HPEAKA

-135 RGNQQNG
+135 RGNSAN
-142 TSDGKGKQNGSME
+142 SKGHGSME

-169 IDQMSVLMGVDNQQM
+169 IDQMSVLMGVDNQRM
-184 SQLAMKATHVYPMAA
+184 SELAMNAQHVYPMAA
-199 RCGVFAKTDIQNLMA
+199 RCGVFAKTDVQNLMS

-235 VTLSHGIDFKTPIL
+235 VTLSHGIDFEAPIL

-259 ALRKAFCDYMKLS
+259 ALRKAFEDYLKL
-272 ADDFIVSENS
+272 APTDFIISPNS

-295 RNAETALADFSNN
+295 
-308 KKKILADFS
+308 
-317 NHEEKALADSESS
+317 SS
-330 PCSIDT
+330 HTDLT
-336 LRARLNVESSSE
+336 NLTDLMARLKRETDTQ
-348 WHSSLAPLFKSEE
+348 WTSSLKPLFKNEK
-361 EHLKWLKSKEKFTT
+361 EHQDWLKSKAKFAT
-375 ETKPLLKGKQK
+375 ETKPLQKGKQR

-400 VAVRLHASTD
+400 VAVRLNFSHT
-410 SDKNI
+410 
-415 DLPNTPNDSAESARA
+415 
-430 ETSSPTRDHDIVF
+430 DIVF
-443 TNYRLNLGNPIKAV
+443 TNYRLNLGNPIGAV
-457 ADGLTALKEEA
+457 ADGLRALKEEA
-468 AHRGAEL
+468 EHAGAEL
-475 EVVGSCST
+475 EIVGSCST
-483 GYGEELIKAAFGLDS
+483 GYGEELIKAAFNLDS

-528 KAIFVENG
+528 KAIFVEKG

-557 FANNMGYSVAD
+557 FANNMNYNVSD

-601 ASVADISAGISYS
+601 ASIADISAGISYS

-639 GGTMRNDSVVRAFE
+639 GGTMRNDAVVRAFE
-653 LLTNMEV
+653 LLTHTEV

-675 LHAIADYQR
+675 LHAIAESSDK
-684 VSIHDSVKHRTWVA
+684 SA
-698 RTIDDLLSLAHYDT
+698 RTIDDLLSLAHYET

-739 GNKCERVFNNKGE
+739 GNKCERVFNNKAE

-758 NIYTYKYDLLFNRP
+758 NIYTYKYKLLFDRP
-772 QTSFTT
+772 QEAS
-778 DFTSKKAKDGD
+778 DAP
-789 TETSENK
+789 
-796 AFKMLDVTKRY
+796 
-807 LKVKQNLDAVKR
+807 KQSA
-819 CIKVGIP
+819 IIGIP

-833 EYPFWNALLRA
+833 EYPFWSALLRH
-844 AGFDITLSS
+844 AGFNIVLSS
-853 ESTFGKYEGALNTVM
+853 ESTFSKYEGALNTVM

-882 LKELNENPEVDR
+882 LKELNENQEVDR

-904 NDDPDRTLNS
+904 NDDPERTINS

-924 DVIKSVLDLQKPLD
+924 DVIKSVINLKKPLD

-945 NSQLLEKQIIDYLK
+945 NPKLLEQQIIEYLK
-959 SLGVS
+959 SLGVD
-964 KKTAKAALRQAIA
+964 KKTAKAAFQKGVEAQKEYAAAI
-977 AQEEYCKHIKA
+977 KD
-988 KALEILYAGRKE
+988 KALEILR
-1000 CGGESGG
+1000 SGD
-1007 NENKRDV
+1007 KR
-1014 TERDSFSKTKN
+1014 
-1025 NSADKKPTSKL
+1025 L

-1068 DDIVRATA
+1068 DDIVRGDQTTHAG
-1076 DTAADE
+1076 
-1082 SDPSHSMAETY
+1082 ETY
-1093 LVKQWAYMNRIMK
+1093 LVKQWAYMNRIIK
-1106 AAQWAAEQGNDVH
+1106 SGQWAAEQGENVH

-1172 SLKGAVGVKSE
+1172 SLRGVRSE
-1183 ERRAMEVKSEERRVK
+1183 ERREK
-1198 NSTANAGD
+1198 NSTLNTQH
-1206 ISEGSSS
+1206 S
-1213 EKQENS
+1213 
-1219 SLFTLHSSLNSSSL
+1219 TLP
-1233 NSSSLNSS
+1233 
-1241 SLLQTKVFKKED
+1241 QTKIFKKED

-1281 VEVLPMSDEVSA
+1281 VEVLPMSDETSA
-1293 ELGLKFANNEICYPA
+1293 ELGLKFANNEVCYPA
-1308 TLIVGDIIKTLKSGR
+1308 TLIVGDIIKALKSGK
-1323 YDLNNTAVVM
+1323 YDLSNTAVVM

-1369 ASTGEASGSTD
+1369 ASTGEASGNTD
-1380 DKQDYNEQEGFNVPW
+1380 DKQDYNEQEGFNIPW

-1401 IVTAILYGDA
+1401 IITAILYGDA

-1424 KKGIAKE
+1424 KPGIAKE
-1431 LRDKYMSLIDEPI
+1431 LRDKYMRLIDEPI
-1444 ARNSASGLVKLLEKA
+1444 ARNSAKGLIKLLEQA
-1459 AEEFDQMT
+1459 AEEFDSMT
-1467 LDRDVP
+1467 IDKDVP

-1492 LEQYIISKG
+1492 LEQHIISKG

-1520 EVQKHMRLSC
+1520 EAQKHMRLSC
-1530 SRVPD
+1530 SKVPD
-1535 FVVKG
+1535 FVVRG
-1540 AYKGL
+1540 AYQTL
-1545 IGRRLKQINKAASR
+1545 IGRRIRQINKAASR

-1574 EVKGLVSLAAQ
+1574 EVDGIVSLAAQ

-1593 ADIVGYIRDGVDNI
+1593 ADIIGYLRDGVDNV

-1613 GCIANHVISKG
+1613 GCIANHIVSKG
-1624 IEKRLHDRFPQLNL
+1624 IEKRLHERFPQLNL

-1653 NRLLLFLDSIAS
+1653 NRLLLFLDSIAG

>member
-1 MEVNDATFYVGLDVG
+1 MEIAKYFIGLDVG
-16 STTAKIAVLDKDN
+16 STTAKIAVLDEN
-29 RLVYHKYE
+29 NQIVYSKYE
-37 RHNAHVS
+37 RHNARVN
-44 ELVGKYF
+44 ELVSRYF
-51 TELKEVL
+51 EEISQQL
-58 RKPLNGSEGNSLA
+58 GNA
-71 STSEAPSP
+71 SVS
-79 RISLCVTGS
+79 ICVTGS

-106 AASIYARN
+106 AGTIYARN

-135 RGNQQNG
+135 RGASKDSNG
-142 TSDGKGKQNGSME
+142 ASKGNGGME

-169 IDQMSVLMGVDNQQM
+169 IDQMSVLMGVDNQKM
-184 SQLAMKATHVYPMAA
+184 SDLAMKATHIYPMAA
-199 RCGVFAKTDIQNLMA
+199 RCGVFAKTDIQNLMS

-235 VTLSHGIDFKTPIL
+235 VTLSHGMTFEAPIL

-259 ALRKAFCDYMKLS
+259 ALRKAFCDYMKLKPE
-272 ADDFIVSENS
+272 DFIVSENS

-295 RNAETALADFSNN
+295 ALAGKS
-308 KKKILADFS
+308 LANYADC
-317 NHEEKALADSESS
+317 ADSLDCADSKRIKKS
-330 PCSIDT
+330 ACSLDE
-336 LRARLNVESSSE
+336 LRARLNVDLGIE

-361 EHLKWLKSKEKFTT
+361 EHQKWLQSKAKFATD
-375 ETKPLLKGKQK
+375 TKPLQKGKQR

-400 VAVRLHASTD
+400 VAVRLNEETSSSAESKE
-410 SDKNI
+410 SAQ
-415 DLPNTPNDSAESARA
+415 SAESA
-430 ETSSPTRDHDIVF
+430 SDIVF

-457 ADGLTALKEEA
+457 ADGLTALKQEA
-468 AHRGAEL
+468 ANRGAEL
-475 EVVGSCST
+475 EIVGSCST

-528 KAIFVENG
+528 KAIFVEKG

-557 FANNMGYSVAD
+557 FANNMGYNVAD

-639 GGTMRNDSVVRAFE
+639 GGTMRNDAVVRAFE
-653 LLTNMEV
+653 LLTHTEV

-675 LHAIADYQR
+675 LHAAKLSQITQISQKEILTEKENKSAA
-684 VSIHDSVKHRTWVA
+684 SAKST
-698 RTIDDLLSLAHYDT
+698 RTIDDLLNLAHYDT
-712 KQLQCKGCENHCYV
+712 KQLQCHGCENNCYV
-726 SRYTFAGGNKYYS
+726 SRYTFANGNKYFS
-739 GNKCERVFNNKGE
+739 GNKCERVFNNKGK

-758 NIYTYKYDLLFNRP
+758 NIYTYKYKLLFDRETVSTLNVLKQDIRV
-772 QTSFTT
+772 S
-778 DFTSKKAKDGD
+778 SD
-789 TETSENK
+789 T
-796 AFKMLDVTKRY
+796 AFHSVAR
-807 LKVKQNLDAVKR
+807 
-819 CIKVGIP
+819 IGIP

-833 EYPFWNALLRA
+833 EYPFWNALMRA
-844 AGFDITLSS
+844 AGFDVVLSS
-853 ESTFGKYEGALNTVM
+853 ESTFKKYEGALNTVM

-904 NDDPDRTLNS
+904 NDDPDNTLNS

-924 DVIKSVLDLQKPLD
+924 DVIKSVIDLKKPID
-938 APVINFA
+938 SPVINFA
-945 NSQLLEKQIIDYLK
+945 NDKALEKQIVEYLK
-959 SLGVS
+959 GLGVS
-964 KKTAKAALRQAIA
+964 KKTAKAALQEAIK
-977 AQEEYCKHIKA
+977 AQEEYNKDIKE
-988 KALEILYAGRKE
+988 KAIEILGHSSLAADCKSAERLTE
-1000 CGGESGG
+1000 TTAA
-1007 NENKRDV
+1007 ENLDRTKHTV
-1014 TERDSFSKTKN
+1014 KPQLNLATAKHGSK
-1025 NSADKKPTSKL
+1025 PQL

-1068 DDIVRATA
+1068 DDIARSIPGS
-1076 DTAADE
+1076 E
-1082 SDPSHSMAETY
+1082 SDKNDPSHCVAETY

-1106 AAQWAAEQGNDVH
+1106 SAQWAAEQGNDVH

-1140 IMRRHGKPFTL
+1140 IMKRHGKPFTL

-1172 SLKGAVGVKSE
+1172 SLQSQADHGLLAADSKSAERQTETKE
-1183 ERRAMEVKSEERRVK
+1183 E
-1198 NSTANAGD
+1198 
-1206 ISEGSSS
+1206 
-1213 EKQENS
+1213 
-1219 SLFTLHSSLNSSSL
+1219 SLV
-1233 NSSSLNSS
+1233 
-1241 SLLQTKVFKKED
+1241 QTKVFTKQD

-1281 VEVLPMSDEVSA
+1281 VEVLPMSDDVSA
-1293 ELGLKFANNEICYPA
+1293 ELGLRFANNEICYPA
-1308 TLIVGDIIKTLKSGR
+1308 TLIVGDIIKALKSGK

-1348 IKRAMVANGF
+1348 IKRAMVSNGF

-1369 ASTGEASGSTD
+1369 ASTGEANGSTD
-1380 DKQDYNEQEGFNVPW
+1380 DKQDYNEQDGFNIPW

-1411 INEMYNACIVRER
+1411 INEMYNACVVRER
-1424 KKGIAKE
+1424 KPVIAKE
-1431 LRDKYMSLIDEPI
+1431 LRDKYMRLIDEPI
-1444 ARNSASGLVKLLEKA
+1444 ARNSAKGLVKLLEQA

-1467 LDRDVP
+1467 IDKDLP

-1492 LEQYIISKG
+1492 LEKYIISKG

-1530 SRVPD
+1530 TRVPD

-1540 AYKGL
+1540 AYQTL
-1545 IGRRLKQINKAASR
+1545 IGRRLRQINKAASK
-1559 FRYFRKFTNIYDDAK
+1559 FRYFRRFTNIYDDAK
-1574 EVKGLVSLAAQ
+1574 EVNGLVSLAAQ

-1624 IEKRLHDRFPQLNL
+1624 IEKRLHDRFPSLNL

-1653 NRLLLFLDSIAS
+1653 NRLLLFLDSIAV

>member
-1 MEVNDATFYVGLDVG
+1 MEKAKYSIGLDVG
-16 STTAKIAVLDKDN
+16 STTAKIAVIDEN
-29 RLVYHKYE
+29 NHIVYSKYE
-37 RHNAHVS
+37 RHNARVN
-44 ELVGKYF
+44 ELVSRYF
-51 TELKEVL
+51 KEIGEQL
-58 RKPLNGSEGNSLA
+58 GNA
-71 STSEAPSP
+71 SVS
-79 RISLCVTGS
+79 ICVTGS

-106 AASIYARN
+106 AGTIYARN

-121 LIDIGGEDAKVVFF
+121 LIDIGGEDAKVVFIKD
-135 RGNQQNG
+135 NG
-142 TSDGKGKQNGSME
+142 GME

-169 IDQMSVLMGVDNQQM
+169 IDQMSVLMGVDNQKM
-184 SQLAMKATHVYPMAA
+184 NELAMKATHIYPMAA
-199 RCGVFAKTDIQNLMA
+199 RCGVFAKTDIQNLMS

-235 VTLSHGIDFKTPIL
+235 VTLSHGMTFEAPIL

-259 ALRKAFCDYMKLS
+259 ALRKAFCNYMKLS
-272 ADDFIVSENS
+272 SEDFIVSENS

-295 RNAETALADFSNN
+295 TLAEKNV
-308 KKKILADFS
+308 
-317 NHEEKALADSESS
+317 SS
-330 PCSIDT
+330 LDE
-336 LRARLNVESSSE
+336 LKARLNVDLGIE
-348 WHSSLAPLFKSEE
+348 WHSSLAPLFKDEE
-361 EHLKWLKSKEKFTT
+361 EHKKWLKSKAKFAT
-375 ETKPLLKGKQK
+375 ETKPLQKGKQR

-400 VAVRLHASTD
+400 VAVRLNDGASP
-410 SDKNI
+410 SVLSVKSVGEKKI
-415 DLPNTPNDSAESARA
+415 SSARNL
-430 ETSSPTRDHDIVF
+430 DIVF

-457 ADGLTALKEEA
+457 ADGLNALKQEA
-468 AHRGAEL
+468 ANRGAEL
-475 EVVGSCST
+475 EIVGSCST

-528 KAIFVENG
+528 KAIFVEKG
-536 AVVRME
+536 TVVRME

-557 FANNMGYSVAD
+557 FANNMGYNVAD

-622 VLKLHGNDN
+622 VLKLHGNEN
-631 LGGKIVVQ
+631 LGGNIVVQ
-639 GGTMRNDSVVRAFE
+639 GGTMRNDAVVRAFE
-653 LLTNMEV
+653 LLTHTEV

-675 LHAIADYQR
+675 LHAAKLSQ
-684 VSIHDSVKHRTWVA
+684 SA
-698 RTIDDLLSLAHYDT
+698 RSIDDLLNLAHYET
-712 KQLQCKGCENHCYV
+712 KQLQCHGCENNCYV
-726 SRYTFAGGNKYYS
+726 SRYTFANGNKYFS
-739 GNKCERVFNNKGE
+739 GNKCERVFNNKGK

-758 NIYTYKYDLLFNRP
+758 NIYTYKYNLLFDR
-772 QTSFTT
+772 
-778 DFTSKKAKDGD
+778 
-789 TETSENK
+789 ETHSG
-796 AFKMLDVTKRY
+796 LDV
-807 LKVKQNLDAVKR
+807 LKQDVRVSSDTAKHRTAR
-819 CIKVGIP
+819 IGIP

-833 EYPFWNALLRA
+833 EYPFWNALVRA
-844 AGFDITLSS
+844 AGFDVILSS
-853 ESTFGKYEGALNTVM
+853 ESTFGRYEGALNTVM

-904 NDDPDRTLNS
+904 NDDPDNTLNS

-924 DVIKSVLDLQKPLD
+924 DVIKSVIDLKKPID
-938 APVINFA
+938 SPVINFA
-945 NSQLLEKQIIDYLK
+945 NDKALEKQIVEYLHG
-959 SLGVS
+959 LGVN
-964 KKTAKAALRQAIA
+964 KKTAKAAL
-977 AQEEYCKHIKA
+977 QEAIKA
-988 KALEILYAGRKE
+988 QGEYNKEIKEKALEILGHSSLA
-1000 CGGESGG
+1000 
-1007 NENKRDV
+1007 
-1014 TERDSFSKTKN
+1014 
-1025 NSADKKPTSKL
+1025 ADLQSDGKQRTSKL

-1068 DDIVRATA
+1068 DDIARNIPDMEGEGDKDDA
-1076 DTAADE
+1076 
-1082 SDPSHSMAETY
+1082 SHCVAETY

-1106 AAQWAAEQGNDVH
+1106 SAQWAAEQGNDVH

-1140 IMRRHGKPFTL
+1140 IMKRHGKPFTL

-1172 SLKGAVGVKSE
+1172 SLQSQVAHGLLAADYKSAE
-1183 ERRAMEVKSEERRVK
+1183 HLTEAQPLV
-1198 NSTANAGD
+1198 
-1206 ISEGSSS
+1206 
-1213 EKQENS
+1213 
-1219 SLFTLHSSLNSSSL
+1219 
-1233 NSSSLNSS
+1233 
-1241 SLLQTKVFKKED
+1241 QTKVFTRQD

-1281 VEVLPMSDEVSA
+1281 VEVLPMSDEASA
-1293 ELGLKFANNEICYPA
+1293 ELGLRFANNEVCYPA
-1308 TLIVGDIIKTLKSGR
+1308 TLIVGDIIKALKSGK
-1323 YDLNNTAVVM
+1323 YDLQNTAVVM

-1348 IKRAMVANGF
+1348 IKRAMVSNGF
-1358 QDVPLLTLGVT
+1358 QDVPLITLGVT
-1369 ASTGEASGSTD
+1369 ASTGEASGNTD
-1380 DKQDYNEQEGFNVPW
+1380 DKQDYNEQDGFNVPW

-1424 KKGIAKE
+1424 KPGIAKE
-1431 LRDKYMSLIDEPI
+1431 LRDKYMHLIDEPI
-1444 ARNSASGLVKLLEKA
+1444 AKNSAKGLVKLLEQA

-1467 LDRDVP
+1467 LDKDLP

-1485 NPFSHQF
+1485 NPFSHQY
-1492 LEQYIISKG
+1492 LEQHIISKG

-1530 SRVPD
+1530 TRVPD

-1540 AYKGL
+1540 AYQAL
-1545 IGRRLKQINKAASR
+1545 IGRRLRQINKAASK
-1559 FRYFRKFTNIYDDAK
+1559 FRYFRRFTNIYDDAK
-1574 EVKGLVSLAAQ
+1574 EVDGLVSLAAQ

-1624 IEKRLHDRFPQLNL
+1624 IEKRLHDRFPSLNL

-1648 EVNVT
+1648 EVNVM

>member
-1 MEVNDATFYVGLDVG
+1 MEQAACSLTHNQKAMYSMGLDVG
-16 STTAKIAVLDKDN
+16 STTAKIAVMDDEGK
-29 RLVYHKYE
+29 LVYSKYE
-37 RHNAHVS
+37 RHNARVS
-44 ELVGKYF
+44 ELVSRYF
-51 TELKEVL
+51 DEIQQLV
-58 RKPLNGSEGNSLA
+58 GA
-71 STSEAPSP
+71 DAQV
-79 RISLCVTGS
+79 SLCVTGS

-95 QLKAEFVQEVV
+95 QLGAEFVQEVV
-106 AASIYARN
+106 AASIYAKN

-121 LIDIGGEDAKVVFF
+121 LIDIGGEDAKVIFF
-135 RGNQQNG
+135 HG
-142 TSDGKGKQNGSME
+142 GKME

-169 IDQMSVLMGVDNQQM
+169 IDQMSVLMGVDNQKM
-184 SQLAMKATHVYPMAA
+184 SQLAMQATHVYPMAA

-214 RNLPEEDIAAS
+214 RNLPEADIAAS

-235 VTLSHGIDFKTPIL
+235 VTLSHGINFEAPIL

-259 ALRKAFCDYMKLS
+259 ALRKAFCDYMHLS
-272 ADDFIVSENS
+272 PADFIVSENS
-282 NLIPALGCAYRAK
+282 NLVPALGCAYRAK
-295 RNAETALADFSNN
+295 NLAEKKTHANFADNADKLASNKNMGDNNADFVS
-308 KKKILADFS
+308 LA
-317 NHEEKALADSESS
+317 
-330 PCSIDT
+330 T
-336 LRARLNVESSSE
+336 LRSRLNVETTSE
-348 WHSSLAPLFKSEE
+348 WHSSLLPLFKNEK
-361 EHLKWLKSKEKFTT
+361 EHQQWIKSKEKFSAD
-375 ETKPLLKGKQK
+375 TKPLAKGKQR

-400 VAVRLHASTD
+400 VALRED
-410 SDKNI
+410 G
-415 DLPNTPNDSAESARA
+415 
-430 ETSSPTRDHDIVF
+430 DIVF

-457 ADGLTALKEEA
+457 ADGLNALKQEA
-468 AHRGAEL
+468 ALRGSEL
-475 EVVGSCST
+475 EIVGSCST

-528 KAIFVENG
+528 KAIFVEKG

-557 FANNMGYSVAD
+557 FANNMGYSVQD

-622 VLKLHGNDN
+622 VLKLHGNEN

-639 GGTMRNDSVVRAFE
+639 GGTMRNDAVVRAFE
-653 LLTNMEV
+653 LLTHTEV

-675 LHAIADYQR
+675 LHALAQTEHSDITNHTDLGNTVKR
-684 VSIHDSVKHRTWVA
+684 STTSSRSIDN
-698 RTIDDLLSLAHYDT
+698 LLSLAHYDT

-726 SRYTFAGGNKYYS
+726 SRYTFANGNKYYS
-739 GNKCERVFNNKGE
+739 GNKCERVFNNKGNGDE
-752 NDVKGE
+752 KGMNIYAFKYQLLFDRPTQGAYLAPGEVRGE
-758 NIYTYKYDLLFNRP
+758 NL
-772 QTSFTT
+772 
-778 DFTSKKAKDGD
+778 D
-789 TETSENK
+789 TPK
-796 AFKMLDVTKRY
+796 HG
-807 LKVKQNLDAVKR
+807 
-819 CIKVGIP
+819 IKVGIP

-833 EYPFWNALLRA
+833 EYPFWNALLRE
-844 AGFDITLSS
+844 AGFDIILSS
-853 ESTFGKYEGALNTVM
+853 ESTFSKYEGALNTVM

-882 LKELNENPEVDR
+882 LKELNENQEVDR

-904 NDDPDRTLNS
+904 NDDPEHSLNS

-924 DVIKSVLDLQKPLD
+924 DVIKSVLDLKKPLD

-945 NSQLLEKQIIDYLK
+945 NEKALEHQIIDYLK
-959 SLGVS
+959 GLGVG
-964 KKTAKAALRQAIA
+964 KKQAKQALAKAME
-977 AQEEYCKHIKA
+977 AQKEYAETLKA
-988 KALEILYAGRKE
+988 RNIEILNHQD
-1000 CGGESGG
+1000 S
-1007 NENKRDV
+1007 KRDDLCDQNIKGDDLAKRYV
-1014 TERDSFSKTKN
+1014 SSH
-1025 NSADKKPTSKL
+1025 KPL

-1047 DPLVQH
+1047 DPLIQH

-1068 DDIVRATA
+1068 DDIVRSTEASEL
-1076 DTAADE
+1076 D
-1082 SDPSHSMAETY
+1082 SNDPSHSQAETY

-1172 SLKGAVGVKSE
+1172 SLKSGVRSE
-1183 ERRAMEVKSEERRVK
+1183 ELGVRSLELGVRTKIFK
-1198 NSTANAGD
+1198 N
-1206 ISEGSSS
+1206 
-1213 EKQENS
+1213 
-1219 SLFTLHSSLNSSSL
+1219 
-1233 NSSSLNSS
+1233 
-1241 SLLQTKVFKKED
+1241 ED
-1253 VHRKILAPFMTEY
+1253 KHRKILAPFMTEY

-1293 ELGLKFANNEICYPA
+1293 ELGLKFANNEVCYPA
-1308 TLIVGDIIKTLKSGR
+1308 TLIVGDIIKALKSGK
-1323 YDLNNTAVVM
+1323 YDLQNTAVVM

-1348 IKRAMVANGF
+1348 IKRAMVSNGF

-1380 DKQDYNEQEGFNVPW
+1380 DKQDYNEQEGFNIPW

-1401 IVTAILYGDA
+1401 IITAILYGDA

-1424 KKGIAKE
+1424 QPGIARE
-1431 LRDKYMSLIDEPI
+1431 LRDKYMRLIDEPI
-1444 ARNSASGLVKLLEKA
+1444 AQNSAKGLIKLLEQA

-1467 LDRDVP
+1467 IDREVP
-1473 KVGIVGEIFLKF
+1473 RVGIVGEIFLKF
-1485 NPFSHQF
+1485 NPFSHQY
-1492 LEQYIISKG
+1492 LEQHIIQKG

-1530 SRVPD
+1530 TKVPD

-1545 IGRRLKQINKAASR
+1545 IGRRLKQINKAASK
-1559 FRYFRKFTNIYDDAK
+1559 FRYFRRFTNIYDDAK

-1653 NRLLLFLDSIAS
+1653 NRLLLFLDSIAG

>member
-1 MEVNDATFYVGLDVG
+1 MGIAKYHIGLDVG
-16 STTAKIAVLDKDN
+16 STTAKIAVIDEQGN
-29 RLVYHKYE
+29 LVYNRYE
-37 RHNAHVS
+37 RHNAQVS
-44 ELVGKYF
+44 ELTTNYLG
-51 TELKEVL
+51 ELKETL
-58 RKPLNGSEGNSLA
+58 RTQGNDILVN
-71 STSEAPSP
+71 
-79 RISLCVTGS
+79 LCVTGS

-95 QLKAEFVQEVV
+95 QFRADFIQEVV

-135 RGNQQNG
+135 K
-142 TSDGKGKQNGSME
+142 DNGSTE

-169 IDQMSVLMGVDNQQM
+169 IDQMSVLMGIDNQQM
-184 SQLAMKATHVYPMAA
+184 SQLAMQAQHVYPMAA
-199 RCGVFAKTDIQNLMA
+199 RCGVFAKTDVQNLMA
-214 RNLPEEDIAAS
+214 RNLPETDIAAS

-235 VTLSHGIDFKTPIL
+235 VTLSHGIDFSAPIL

-259 ALRKAFCDYMKLS
+259 ALRKAFCDYMKLTPE
-272 ADDFIVSENS
+272 DFIVSEHS
-282 NLIPALGCAYRAK
+282 NLIPALGCAYRARKLNSGFTSIAELEMRLK
-295 RNAETALADFSNN
+295 RDNGN
-308 KKKILADFS
+308 
-317 NHEEKALADSESS
+317 
-330 PCSIDT
+330 
-336 LRARLNVESSSE
+336 E
-348 WHSSLAPLFKSEE
+348 WHSSLEPLFKSDREHEE
-361 EHLKWLKSKEKFTT
+361 WLKSKEKYAT
-375 ETKPLLKGKQK
+375 ETKPLGKGKQQV
-386 IVIGIDSGSTTTKI
+386 VIGIDSGSTTTKI
-400 VAVRLHASTD
+400 VAVRLPSQT
-410 SDKNI
+410 I
-415 DLPNTPNDSAESARA
+415 GESR
-430 ETSSPTRDHDIVF
+430 ESIQGLDIVF

-457 ADGLTALKEEA
+457 ADGLAALKQEA
-468 AHRGAEL
+468 TLRGAEL
-475 EVVGSCST
+475 EIVGSCST
-483 GYGEELIKAAFGLDS
+483 GYGEELIKTAFGLDS
-498 GIIETMAHERAA
+498 GIVETMAHKRAA
-510 ASLMPDVSFILD
+510 TSLMPDVSFILD

-557 FANNMGYSVAD
+557 FAKNMNYSVAD

-622 VLKLHGNDN
+622 VLKLHGNDH

-639 GGTMRNDSVVRAFE
+639 GGTLRNDSVVRAFE
-653 LLTNMEV
+653 LLTHTEV
-660 ARSNMPELMGAYGCA
+660 ARSNMPEMMGAYGCA
-675 LHAIADYQR
+675 LHAAAEL
-684 VSIHDSVKHRTWVA
+684 SHRNLPNQV
-698 RTIDDLLSLAHYDT
+698 RSIDDLLSLAHYDT

-726 SRYTFAGGNKYYS
+726 SRYTFAGGNKFYS

-752 NDVKGE
+752 NEVKGE
-758 NIYTYKYDLLFNRP
+758 NIYTYKYPLLFNR
-772 QTSFTT
+772 
-778 DFTSKKAKDGD
+778 
-789 TETSENK
+789 ET
-796 AFKMLDVTKRY
+796 V
-807 LKVKQNLDAVKR
+807 NLHIETRHHVR
-819 CIKVGIP
+819 IGIP

-833 EYPFWNALLRA
+833 EYPFWNALLQA
-844 AGFDITLSS
+844 AGFDIILSS
-853 ESTFGKYEGALNTVM
+853 ESTFKKYESALSTVM

-904 NDDPDRTLNS
+904 NDDPDNTLNS

-924 DVIKSVLDLQKPLD
+924 DVIKSVINLKKPLD

-945 NSQLLEKQIIDYLK
+945 NTQLLEKQIADYLK
-959 SLGVS
+959 GLGVS
-964 KKTAKAALRQAIA
+964 KKTAKAALQKALEAQA
-977 AQEEYCKHIKA
+977 EYCKAIKV
-988 KALEILYAGRKE
+988 KNQEILA
-1000 CGGESGG
+1000 
-1007 NENKRDV
+1007 NKH
-1014 TERDSFSKTKN
+1014 KN
-1025 NSADKKPTSKL
+1025 KL

-1068 DDIVRATA
+1068 DDIVRN
-1076 DTAADE
+1076 
-1082 SDPSHSMAETY
+1082 DPSIQPETY

-1106 AAQWAAEQGNDVH
+1106 AAQWVAEQGDDVH
-1119 FVQMTSFGCGPD
+1119 LVQMTSFGCGPD

-1140 IMRRHGKPFTL
+1140 IMRRHGKPYTL

-1165 RVRSLVE
+1165 RIRSLVE
-1172 SLKGAVGVKSE
+1172 SLNGVK
-1183 ERRAMEVKSEERRVK
+1183 
-1198 NSTANAGD
+1198 
-1206 ISEGSSS
+1206 
-1213 EKQENS
+1213 NS
-1219 SLFTLHSSLNSSSL
+1219 SLFTHHSSLPK
-1233 NSSSLNSS
+1233 
-1241 SLLQTKVFKKED
+1241 TKVFTKVD

-1281 VEVLPMSDEVSA
+1281 VEVLPMSDEASA
-1293 ELGLKFANNEICYPA
+1293 ELGLKFANNEVCYPA
-1308 TLIVGDIIKTLKSGR
+1308 TLIVGDIIKALKSGK
-1323 YDLNNTAVVM
+1323 YDLQNTAVVM

-1369 ASTGEASGSTD
+1369 ASTGEANGSTD
-1380 DKQDYNEQEGFNVPW
+1380 DKQDYNEQEGFNIPW

-1401 IVTAILYGDA
+1401 IVTAILYSDA
-1411 INEMYNACIVRER
+1411 VNEMYNACIVRER
-1424 KKGIAKE
+1424 KPGIARE
-1431 LRDKYMSLIDEPI
+1431 LRNKYMRLIDEPI
-1444 ARNSASGLVKLLEKA
+1444 ARNSAKGLIKLLEQA

-1467 LDRDVP
+1467 LDRNVP
-1473 KVGIVGEIFLKF
+1473 RVGIVGEIFLKF

-1492 LEQYIISKG
+1492 LERFIISKG

-1530 SRVPD
+1530 SKVPD
-1535 FVVKG
+1535 FVVRG

-1545 IGRRLKQINKAASR
+1545 VGRRLKQVNKAASR
-1559 FRYFRKFTNIYDDAK
+1559 FRYFRPFTNIYDDAK
-1574 EVKGLVSLAAQ
+1574 EVDGLISLAAQ

-1624 IEKRLHDRFPQLNL
+1624 IEKRLHDRFPNLNL

-1648 EVNVT
+1648 KVNVT
-1653 NRLLLFLDSIAS
+1653 NRLLLFLDSIAG

>member
-1 MEVNDATFYVGLDVG
+1 MMAAKNTTFYVGLDVG
-16 STTAKIAVLDKDN
+16 STTAKIAVLDSSN
-29 RLVYHKYE
+29 HLVYSKYE

-44 ELVGKYF
+44 DLVGEYLA
-51 TELKEVL
+51 EMKEVL
-58 RKPLNGSEGNSLA
+58 RAKENEHSCQTTPQ
-71 STSEAPSP
+71 
-79 RISLCVTGS
+79 ISICVTGS

-95 QLKAEFVQEVV
+95 LLKAEFVQEVV
-106 AASIYARN
+106 AASIYAHN

-135 RGNQQNG
+135 
-142 TSDGKGKQNGSME
+142 DGHKQE

-169 IDQMSVLMGVDNQQM
+169 IDQMSVLMGVDNQKM
-184 SQLAMKATHVYPMAA
+184 SELAMHATHIYPIAA
-199 RCGVFAKTDIQNLMA
+199 RCGVFAKTDIQNLMS

-235 VTLSHGIDFKTPIL
+235 VTLSHGMNFQTPIL

-272 ADDFIVSENS
+272 PEDFIVSDNS

-295 RNAETALADFSNN
+295 ALT
-308 KKKILADFS
+308 
-317 NHEEKALADSESS
+317 EKALADSADLRCVKH
-330 PCSIDT
+330 PAACSLDEQETFKTIDE
-336 LRARLNVESSSE
+336 LRARLNVDLNTE
-348 WHSSLAPLFKSEE
+348 WHSSLFPLFKNEE
-361 EHLKWLKSKEKFTT
+361 EHQKWLKSKVKFATDT
-375 ETKPLLKGKQK
+375 QPLHKGKQR

-400 VAVRLHASTD
+400 VAVRLNDGTSP
-410 SDKNI
+410 SDFSVK
-415 DLPNTPNDSAESARA
+415 PESSARS
-430 ETSSPTRDHDIVF
+430 ESPKKSAKDHDIVF

-457 ADGLTALKEEA
+457 TDGLAALKQEA
-468 AHRGAEL
+468 ANRGAEL
-475 EVVGSCST
+475 EIVGSCST
-483 GYGEELIKAAFGLDS
+483 GYGEELIKAAFNLDN

-528 KAIFVENG
+528 KAIFVEKG

-557 FANNMGYSVAD
+557 FANNLNYNVSD
-568 FAKLACQSK
+568 FAKLACTSK

-601 ASVADISAGISYS
+601 ATVADISAGISYS

-622 VLKLHGNDN
+622 VLKLHGNDD

-639 GGTMRNDSVVRAFE
+639 GGTMRNDAVVRAFE
-653 LLTNMEV
+653 LLTHTEV

-675 LHAIADYQR
+675 LHALSDYQI
-684 VSIHDSVKHRTWVA
+684 VKSHDTLKQSVGVTKC
-698 RTIDDLLSLAHYDT
+698 IDDLLSLAHYET
-712 KQLQCKGCENHCYV
+712 KQLQCKGCENHCFV

-739 GNKCERVFNNKGE
+739 GNKCERVFNNKGK
-752 NDVKGE
+752 NAVKGE
-758 NIYTYKYDLLFNRP
+758 DIYTYKYHLLFDRAQN
-772 QTSFTT
+772 SEVSE
-778 DFTSKKAKDGD
+778 DKAI
-789 TETSENK
+789 TI
-796 AFKMLDVTKRY
+796 KR
-807 LKVKQNLDAVKR
+807 QNVGT
-819 CIKVGIP
+819 IGIP

-833 EYPFWNALLRA
+833 DYPFWNALMRA
-844 AGFDITLSS
+844 AGFNIVLSS
-853 ESTFGKYEGALNTVM
+853 ESTFSRYEGALNTVM

-904 NDDPDRTLNS
+904 NEDPDNTLNS

-924 DVIKSVLDLQKPLD
+924 DVIKSVIDLKKPLD

-945 NSQLLEKQIIDYLK
+945 NDKALEKQITEYLHG
-959 SLGVS
+959 LGVS
-964 KKTAKAALRQAIA
+964 KRTAKSALQEAMK
-977 AQEEYCKHIKA
+977 AQQEYNKEMKE
-988 KALEILYAGRKE
+988 KALEIL
-1000 CGGESGG
+1000 GE
-1007 NENKRDV
+1007 
-1014 TERDSFSKTKN
+1014 
-1025 NSADKKPTSKL
+1025 TSKL

-1068 DDIVRATA
+1068 DDIARNIPETK
-1076 DTAADE
+1076 DDKN
-1082 SDPSHSMAETY
+1082 DPSHCVAETY

-1172 SLKGAVGVKSE
+1172 SLKNNGQSS
-1183 ERRAMEVKSEERRVK
+1183 MDNSQSSK
-1198 NSTANAGD
+1198 NDGLS
-1206 ISEGSSS
+1206 
-1213 EKQENS
+1213 
-1219 SLFTLHSSLNSSSL
+1219 HSNHSFSKPLV
-1233 NSSSLNSS
+1233 
-1241 SLLQTKVFKKED
+1241 QTKVFKKED

-1281 VEVLPMSDEVSA
+1281 VEVLPMSDDVSA
-1293 ELGLKFANNEICYPA
+1293 ELGLRFANNEVCYPA
-1308 TLIVGDIIKTLKSGR
+1308 TLIVGDIIKALKSGK
-1323 YDLNNTAVVM
+1323 YDLKNTAVVM

-1369 ASTGEASGSTD
+1369 ASTGEANGSTE

-1424 KKGIAKE
+1424 KPGIARE
-1431 LRDKYMSLIDEPI
+1431 LRDKYMRLIDEPI
-1444 ARNSASGLVKLLEKA
+1444 AKNSAKGLVKLLEKA

-1492 LEQYIISKG
+1492 LEKNIITKG

-1535 FVVKG
+1535 MVVKG
-1540 AYKGL
+1540 AYQAL
-1545 IGRRLKQINKAASR
+1545 IGRRIRQVNKAASR
-1559 FRYFRKFTNIYDDAK
+1559 FRYFRRFTNIFDDAK
-1574 EVKGLVSLAAQ
+1574 EVNGIVSLAAQ

-1593 ADIVGYIRDGVDNI
+1593 ADIIGYIRDGVDNI

-1624 IEKRLHDRFPQLNL
+1624 IEKRLHERFPSLNL

-1653 NRLLLFLDSIAS
+1653 NRLLLFLDSIAI

>member
-1 MEVNDATFYVGLDVG
+1 MGKANYHIGLDVG
-16 STTAKIAVLDKDN
+16 STTAKIVVIDN
-29 RLVYHKYE
+29 LGKLVFSRYE
-37 RHNAHVS
+37 RHNAHVA
-44 ELVGKYF
+44 ELVENYF
-51 TELKEVL
+51 TEIKEKL
-58 RKPLNGSEGNSLA
+58 RSQENDILVN
-71 STSEAPSP
+71 
-79 RISLCVTGS
+79 ICVTGS

-95 QLKAEFVQEVV
+95 QLHAEFVQEVV

-114 AHPEAKA
+114 TYPEAKA
-121 LIDIGGEDAKVVFF
+121 LIDIGGEDAKVIFF
-135 RGNQQNG
+135 KSNG
-142 TSDGKGKQNGSME
+142 GME

-169 IDQMSVLMGVDNQQM
+169 IDQMSVLMGVDNLKM
-184 SQLAMKATHVYPMAA
+184 SELAMKSTHIYPMAA
-199 RCGVFAKTDIQNLMA
+199 RCGVFAKTDIQNLMS

-225 IFHSIAVQTV
+225 IFHSIAVQTIT
-235 VTLSHGIDFKTPIL
+235 TLSHGMTFEAPIL

-259 ALRKAFCDYMKLS
+259 ALRKAFCNYMKLS
-272 ADDFIVSENS
+272 ADDFIISENS

-295 RNAETALADFSNN
+295 SLAEKTPTDFTNSTDRLA
-308 KKKILADFS
+308 
-317 NHEEKALADSESS
+317 
-330 PCSIDT
+330 PT
-336 LRARLNVESSSE
+336 LSTLISRLKNETNIE
-348 WHSSLAPLFKSEE
+348 WHSNLMPLFKNEE
-361 EHLKWLKSKEKFTT
+361 EHKNWLKSKELFSA
-375 ETKPLLKGKQK
+375 ETKPLQKGKQQ

-400 VAVRLHASTD
+400 VALRLNSSHTD
-410 SDKNI
+410 LTDLTDK
-415 DLPNTPNDSAESARA
+415 
-430 ETSSPTRDHDIVF
+430 ETVCDTDIVF

-468 AHRGAEL
+468 KNRGAEL

-528 KAIFVENG
+528 KAIFVEKG

-557 FANNMGYSVAD
+557 FANSLGYNVAD

-601 ASVADISAGISYS
+601 ATIADISAGISYS

-639 GGTMRNDSVVRAFE
+639 GGTMRNDAVVRAFE
-653 LLTNMEV
+653 LLTHTEV
-660 ARSNMPELMGAYGCA
+660 ARSNMPEMMGAYGCA
-675 LHAIADYQR
+675 LHAVAELSHTDLTDLTDK
-684 VSIHDSVKHRTWVA
+684 VSSLDE
-698 RTIDDLLSLAHYDT
+698 LLSLAHYET
-712 KQLQCKGCENHCYV
+712 KQLQCHGCENNCYV
-726 SRYTFAGGNKYYS
+726 SRYTFANGNKYYS

-752 NDVKGE
+752 NAIKGE
-758 NIYTYKYDLLFNRP
+758 NIYTYKYKLLFDR
-772 QTSFTT
+772 
-778 DFTSKKAKDGD
+778 
-789 TETSENK
+789 ET
-796 AFKMLDVTKRY
+796 
-807 LKVKQNLDAVKR
+807 VKTHDAPKQR
-819 CIKVGIP
+819 IRVGIP

-844 AGFDITLSS
+844 AGFDIVLSS

-882 LKELNENPEVDR
+882 LKELNENPEVDC

-904 NDDPDRTLNS
+904 NDDPEHSLNS

-924 DVIKSVLDLQKPLD
+924 DVIKSVIDLQKPLD

-945 NSQLLEKQIIDYLK
+945 QPKALEKQIIEYLK
-959 SLGVS
+959 GLGVS
-964 KKTAKAALRQAIA
+964 KKTAKAALQQAIA
-977 AQEEYCKHIKA
+977 AQQEYTTAIKK
-988 KALEILYAGRKE
+988 KALDILYKDKDK
-1000 CGGESGG
+1000 
-1007 NENKRDV
+1007 NED
-1014 TERDSFSKTKN
+1014 
-1025 NSADKKPTSKL
+1025 TSDCKSDGKQRTSNL

-1068 DDIVRATA
+1068 DDIVRSDEVTQA
-1076 DTAADE
+1076 D
-1082 SDPSHSMAETY
+1082 SIGVSRDPSTYQAETY

-1106 AAQWAAEQGNDVH
+1106 SAQWAAEQGDDIH

-1140 IMRRHGKPFTL
+1140 IMRRHNKPFTL

-1172 SLKGAVGVKSE
+1172 SLRGVKSE
-1183 ERRAMEVKSEERRVK
+1183 EQRAK
-1198 NSTANAGD
+1198 NQTKANH
-1206 ISEGSSS
+1206 
-1213 EKQENS
+1213 KVQNS
-1219 SLFTLHSSLNSSSL
+1219 NLKPQ
-1233 NSSSLNSS
+1233 
-1241 SLLQTKVFKKED
+1241 SLLQTKVFTQQD

-1281 VEVLPMSDEVSA
+1281 VEVLPMSDEASA
-1293 ELGLKFANNEICYPA
+1293 ELGLKFANNEVCYPA
-1308 TLIVGDIIKTLKSGR
+1308 TLIVGDIIKALKSGK
-1323 YDLNNTAVVM
+1323 YDLQNTAVVM

-1348 IKRAMVANGF
+1348 IKRAMVSNGF
-1358 QDVPLLTLGVT
+1358 QDVPLITLGVT

-1380 DKQDYNEQEGFNVPW
+1380 DKQDYNEQDGFNVPW

-1401 IVTAILYGDA
+1401 IITAILYGDA

-1424 KKGIAKE
+1424 KKGIAKT
-1431 LRDKYMSLIDEPI
+1431 LRDKYMRLIDEPI
-1444 ARNSASGLVKLLEKA
+1444 AHNSAKGLIKLLEQA
-1459 AEEFDQMT
+1459 AKEFNEMT
-1467 LDRDVP
+1467 IDRDLP

-1492 LEQYIISKG
+1492 LEKYIISKG

-1530 SRVPD
+1530 AKVPD

-1540 AYKGL
+1540 AYQAL
-1545 IGRRLKQINKAASR
+1545 IGRRLRQVNKAASK
-1559 FRYFRKFTNIYDDAK
+1559 FRYFRRFTNIYDDAK
-1574 EVKGLVSLAAQ
+1574 EVDGLVSLAAQ

-1653 NRLLLFLDSIAS
+1653 NRLLLFLDSIAG

>member
-1 MEVNDATFYVGLDVG
+1 MEKTYYIGLDVG
-16 STTAKIAVLDKDN
+16 STTAKIAVIDSDN
-29 RLVYHKYE
+29 RVIYSKYE
-37 RHNAHVS
+37 RHNARVN
-44 ELVGKYF
+44 ELVSQYF
-51 TELKEVL
+51 DEI
-58 RKPLNGSEGNSLA
+58 LA
-71 STSEAPSP
+71 LTGDAEA
-79 RISLCVTGS
+79 RICVTGS

-95 QLKAEFVQEVV
+95 QLQAEFVQEVV
-106 AASIYARN
+106 AASVYART

-121 LIDIGGEDAKVVFF
+121 LIDIGGEDAKVIFF
-135 RGNQQNG
+135 KENGN
-142 TSDGKGKQNGSME
+142 ME

-169 IDQMSVLMGVDNQQM
+169 IDQMSVLMGLENQKM
-184 SQLAMKATHVYPMAA
+184 SELAMKAEHVYPMAA

-214 RNLPEEDIAAS
+214 RNLPEADIAAS

-235 VTLSHGIDFKTPIL
+235 VTLSHGISFEAPIL

-259 ALRKAFCDYMKLS
+259 ALRKAFNDYLHLS
-272 ADDFIVSENS
+272 PNDFIVSENS

-295 RNAETALADFSNN
+295 S
-308 KKKILADFS
+308 
-317 NHEEKALADSESS
+317 ADSAASVS
-330 PCSIDT
+330 V
-336 LRARLNVESSSE
+336 LRSRMNKEIQTE
-348 WHSSLAPLFKSEE
+348 WTSSLLPLFKNEK
-361 EHLKWLKSKEKFTT
+361 EHQEWLKSKAKFAT
-375 ETKPLLKGKQK
+375 ETKALNKGKQQV
-386 IVIGIDSGSTTTKI
+386 VIGIDSGSTTTKI
-400 VAVRLHASTD
+400 VAVRV
-410 SDKNI
+410 N
-415 DLPNTPNDSAESARA
+415 A
-430 ETSSPTRDHDIVF
+430 ETPTGDIVF

-457 ADGLTALKEEA
+457 ADGLNALKQEA
-468 AHRGAEL
+468 ALRGAEL
-475 EVVGSCST
+475 EIVGSCST

-528 KAIFVENG
+528 KAIFVEKG

-557 FANNMGYSVAD
+557 FANNMGYSVGD
-568 FAKLACQSK
+568 FAQLACQSK

-622 VLKLHGNDN
+622 VLKLHGNEN

-639 GGTMRNDSVVRAFE
+639 GGTMRNDAVVRAFE
-653 LLTNMEV
+653 LLTHTEV

-675 LHAIADYQR
+675 LHAAADYN
-684 VSIHDSVKHRTWVA
+684 HRTSSEDTHPA
-698 RTIDDLLSLAHYDT
+698 SSRTIDELQNLAHYET

-726 SRYTFAGGNKYYS
+726 SRYTFAGGNKFYS
-739 GNKCERVFNNKGE
+739 GNKCERVFNNKGANE
-752 NDVKGE
+752 IKGK
-758 NIYTYKYDLLFNRP
+758 NIYEYKYSLLFDR
-772 QTSFTT
+772 
-778 DFTSKKAKDGD
+778 
-789 TETSENK
+789 ETVNPPAT
-796 AFKMLDVTKRY
+796 AFHGTW
-807 LKVKQNLDAVKR
+807 
-819 CIKVGIP
+819 VGIP

-844 AGFDITLSS
+844 AGLDVILSS
-853 ESTFGKYEGALNTVM
+853 DSTFSQYEGALNTVM

-882 LKELNENPEVDR
+882 LKELNENPKVDR

-904 NDDPDRTLNS
+904 NDDPKNTLNS

-924 DVIKSVLDLQKPLD
+924 DVIKSVINLKKPID
-938 APVINFA
+938 TPVINFA
-945 NSQLLEKQIIDYLK
+945 QPKALEKQITDYLK
-959 SLGVS
+959 QLGVS
-964 KKTAKAALRQAIA
+964 KKTAHKALREALYAQAVYA
-977 AQEEYCKHIKA
+977 AEIKKQGWEILKNEETEAQKTNEA
-988 KALEILYAGRKE
+988 KAQKP
-1000 CGGESGG
+1000 
-1007 NENKRDV
+1007 NKG
-1014 TERDSFSKTKN
+1014 
-1025 NSADKKPTSKL
+1025 L

-1047 DPLVQH
+1047 DPLIQH

-1068 DDIVRATA
+1068 EDIARGNLFDDFR
-1076 DTAADE
+1076 DFNLENLAAERNEAALASQDNDE
-1082 SDPSHSMAETY
+1082 AYNCQPETY
-1093 LVKQWAYMNRIMK
+1093 LVKQWAYMNRILK
-1106 AAQWAAEQGNDVH
+1106 AAQWAAEQGNEVH

-1140 IMRRHGKPFTL
+1140 IMKRHNKPFTL

-1165 RVRSLVE
+1165 RVRSLIE
-1172 SLKGAVGVKSE
+1172 SLKG
-1183 ERRAMEVKSEERRVK
+1183 VKSEERRVK
-1198 NSTANAGD
+1198 NSTLN
-1206 ISEGSSS
+1206 IQHS
-1213 EKQENS
+1213 
-1219 SLFTLHSSLNSSSL
+1219 TLNIQHSTLNIQHSTL
-1233 NSSSLNSS
+1233 NIQHLQ
-1241 SLLQTKVFKKED
+1241 QTKVFTKQD
-1253 VHRKILAPFMTEY
+1253 IHRKILAPFMTEY

-1293 ELGLKFANNEICYPA
+1293 ELGLKFANNEVCYPA
-1308 TLIVGDIIKTLKSGR
+1308 TLIVGDIIKALKSGR
-1323 YDLNNTAVVM
+1323 YDLKNTAVVM

-1348 IKRAMVANGF
+1348 IKRAMISNGF
-1358 QDVPLLTLGVT
+1358 QDIPLLTLGVT

-1380 DKQDYNEQEGFNVPW
+1380 DKQDYNEQDGFNVPW

-1401 IVTAILYGDA
+1401 IVTAIFYGDA

-1424 KKGIAKE
+1424 KPGIARE
-1431 LRDKYMSLIDEPI
+1431 LRDKYMQLIDGPI
-1444 ARNSASGLVKLLEKA
+1444 ARNSAKELIQLLEQA
-1459 AEEFDQMT
+1459 AVEFDQMT
-1467 LDRDVP
+1467 LDRELP

-1485 NPFSHQF
+1485 NPFAHQF
-1492 LEQYIISKG
+1492 LEQNIISRG

-1520 EVQKHMRLSC
+1520 EIQKHMRLSC
-1530 SRVPD
+1530 TKVPD
-1535 FVVKG
+1535 FIIKG
-1540 AYKGL
+1540 AYQAL
-1545 IGRRLKQINKAASR
+1545 IGRRLRQINKAAGK
-1559 FRYFRKFTNIYDDAK
+1559 FRYFRPFTNIYDDAK
-1574 EVKGLVSLAAQ
+1574 DVQGLVSLAAQ

-1593 ADIVGYIRDGVDNI
+1593 ADIVGYIRDGVNNI

-1624 IEKRLHDRFPQLNL
+1624 IEKRLHDRFPMLNL

-1653 NRLLLFLDSIAS
+1653 NRLLLFLDSIAK